1 MIREIKMSN
10 NIFGKI
16 GSLLLLLA
24 VCYFFSPQVAYGQDY
39 IYIKVKVTLMDKE
52 GENPSGDSPVGVII
66 KDEKLD
72 QKYEIDD
79 ESGRSGSISVYPN
92 SKLTIS
98 NLGYVSQ
105 TIKVGKEDNNK
116 TIEVKLLLHKYT
128 VTGAEVIRGRE
139 DYVSGPKRHPAKLKG
154 NWYTIPF
161 NMTLK
166 REHFHHDSRVVMQP
180 VLYNLTRDT
189 VIYMRPKVLDR
200 PEYNVTQDRLYG
212 FDIEENDPVGE
223 YVTVATE
230 KDSVINVTRLKQLP
244 DSVKGKGFKALF
256 RQIKNIPT
264 RLKWRKVD
272 LHSYSWVDSVYLE
285 NPNDECDCELRCL
298 TENYNKVLYDT
309 ATVVA
314 VGVIR
319 PLRWLEYDVG
329 IKEITDEKKIPKPV
343 SKPRADSAKVDLQF
357 PNDGAQFDLSNEGNK
372 RIVDELVEKL
382 KALLGNKDAKR
393 ISLTL
398 SCTSSPEGGYA
409 HNRDLSKARMLFA
422 ARVLTDRLGED
433 KFRVSFEQDAD
444 VATWTDVAALLKKDS
459 LFDKASAVEE
469 IAAKFKNRDDQW
481 KAMRSLPFYGDLLTN
496 KYLPQLRRVDYIISY
511 TELRNP
517 SLQETREEY
526 EKYGPGS
533 RINEYMYWQLYTNAE
548 NDTIRERIIREALKQ
563 YPDKEAKETRV
574 FAHDLQVVLLRHHR
588 SDTTLLAPFVGS
600 YAWDEI
606 NIAHAVALL
615 ENGAYQSAMDHMQRV
630 KETEKTKFLHSI
642 CAVLA
647 GETGEELNV
656 VARTSTR
663 NCVSVL
669 LHIDQNE
676 AAYKKVMEE
685 MPDSLALTH
694 YLRAVCINRL
704 GIAKIDDAIDKA
716 KKELAIAIEMDP
728 GLKAIAESDADVNK
742 LLFDEGDELYQRKQ
756 DQYRRLLEKDRNK
769 PRTQNYVEHEGGK
782 QWGPKWKGHHV
793 IVQPD

>member
-1 MIREIKMSN
+1 MSN

-16 GSLLLLLA
+16 GILLLLLA
-24 VCYFFSPQVAYGQDY
+24 VCYFFSPQVAYGQDNF
-39 IYIKVKVTLMDKE
+39 IFIKVKVTLMDKE
-52 GENPSGDSPVGVII
+52 GENPSGDSPVGVLI
-66 KDEKLD
+66 KDERLD
-72 QKYEIDD
+72 KSYEIDD
-79 ESGRSGSISVYPN
+79 ESGRSNSLAVCPN

-98 NLGYVSQ
+98 AIGYESQ
-105 TIKVGKEDNNK
+105 TIKTGKDNNK
-116 TIEVKLLLHKYT
+116 TIEVKLLMEKYT
-128 VTGAEVIRGRE
+128 LMEAKVKGDLNDI
-139 DYVSGPKRHPAKLKG
+139 YSGPARTVAKQEG
-154 NWYTIPF
+154 NWYKIPF
-161 NMTLK
+161 TLKLK
-166 REHFHHDSRVVMQP
+166 REHFHHDSRVVVQP
-180 VLYNLTRDT
+180 VLYNHTRDT

-212 FDIEENDPVGE
+212 FDIEENDPLGE

-230 KDSVINVTRLKQLP
+230 KDSVINVQRFKQLP

-256 RQIKNIPT
+256 RQIKNIPK
-264 RLKWRKVD
+264 RLKARKID
-272 LHSYSWVDSVYLE
+272 LHTYTWVDSIYKE
-285 NPNDECDCELRCL
+285 NPNDDCDCELRCL
-298 TENYNKVLYDT
+298 TEDYYKVLYDT
-309 ATVVA
+309 AAVVA
-314 VGVIR
+314 VGVVR

-329 IKEITDEKKIPKPV
+329 IKEITDENKIPKPV
-343 SKPRADSAKVDLQF
+343 QTPKADSAKVDLQF
-357 PNDGAQFDLSNEGNK
+357 PNNGARFDLSNEVNK
-372 RIVDELVEKL
+372 RIIDDLEEKL
-382 KALLGNKDAKR
+382 RALLSNKNATR
-393 ISLTL
+393 INITL

-409 HNRDLSKARMLFA
+409 HNYSLSQERMRFA
-422 ARVLTDRLGED
+422 TNVLYGRLGAD
-433 KFRVSFEQDAD
+433 RDRVSFDQGAS

-481 KAMRSLPFYGDLLTN
+481 RAMRSLPFYGDLLTN

-511 TELRNP
+511 TEFRNP
-517 SLQETREEY
+517 SLQETRADY
-526 EKYGPGS
+526 EKYGPGPN
-533 RINEYMYWQLYTNAE
+533 INEYMYWQLYTNAE

-563 YPDKEAKETRV
+563 YPDKESKETRV

-588 SDTTLLAPFVGS
+588 SDTTLLAPFAGT

-615 ENGAYQSAMDHMQRV
+615 ENGAYQAAMDHMRRV
-630 KETEKTKFLHSI
+630 KETEKTRFLHSI

-647 GETGEELNV
+647 GERGKVLDV
-656 VARTSTR
+656 VARTSQR
-663 NCVSVL
+663 NRVSVL

-676 AAYKKVMEE
+676 AAYKTAMQ

-728 GLKAIAESDADVNK
+728 ELKAIAEGDADVNK
-742 LLFDEGDELYQRKQ
+742 LLFDEKDELYQRKQ
-756 DQYRRLLEKDRNK
+756 DQYRRLLEKDRAK
-769 PRTQNYVEHEGGK
+769 PRSQNYVEHEGGK

>member
-1 MIREIKMSN
+1 MSN

-16 GSLLLLLA
+16 GTFLLLLA
-24 VCYFFSPQVAYGQDY
+24 VCYFFSPQVAYGQDNF
-39 IYIKVKVTLMDKE
+39 IFIKVKVTLMDKE

-66 KDEKLD
+66 KDERLD
-72 QKYEIDD
+72 KSYEIDD
-79 ESGRSGSISVYPN
+79 ESGRSNSLAVYPN

-98 NLGYVSQ
+98 AIGYESQ
-105 TIKVGKEDNNK
+105 TIKTGKDNNK
-116 TIEVKLLLHKYT
+116 TIEVKLLMERYT
-128 VTGAEVIRGRE
+128 LMEAKVKGDLNDIF
-139 DYVSGPKRHPAKLKG
+139 SGPARTVAKQEG
-154 NWYTIPF
+154 NWYKIPF
-161 NMTLK
+161 TLKLK
-166 REHFHHDSRVVMQP
+166 REHFHHDSRVVVQP
-180 VLYNLTRDT
+180 VLYNHTRDT

-212 FDIEENDPVGE
+212 FDIEENDPLGE

-230 KDSVINVTRLKQLP
+230 KDSVINVQRFKQLP

-256 RQIKNIPT
+256 RQIKNIPK
-264 RLKWRKVD
+264 RLKARKID
-272 LHSYSWVDSVYLE
+272 LHTYTWVDSIYKE
-285 NPNDECDCELRCL
+285 NPNDDCDCELRCL
-298 TENYNKVLYDT
+298 TEDYYKVLYDT
-309 ATVVA
+309 AAVVA
-314 VGVIR
+314 VGVVR

-329 IKEITDEKKIPKPV
+329 IKEITDENKIPKPV
-343 SKPRADSAKVDLQF
+343 QTPKADSAKVDLQF
-357 PNDGAQFDLSNEGNK
+357 PNNGARFDLSNEVNK
-372 RIVDELVEKL
+372 RIIDDLEEKL
-382 KALLGNKDAKR
+382 RALLGNKNATR
-393 ISLTL
+393 INIIL
-398 SCTSSPEGGYA
+398 SCTSSPEGGFA
-409 HNRDLSKARMLFA
+409 HNYSLSQERMRFA
-422 ARVLTDRLGED
+422 TNVLYGRLGAD
-433 KFRVSFEQDAD
+433 RDRVSFDQGAS

-481 KAMRSLPFYGDLLTN
+481 RAMRSLPFYGDLLTN

-511 TELRNP
+511 TEFRNP
-517 SLQETREEY
+517 SLQETRADY
-526 EKYGPGS
+526 EKYGPGPN
-533 RINEYMYWQLYTNAE
+533 INEYMYWQLYTNAE

-588 SDTTLLAPFVGS
+588 SDTTLLAPFAGT

-615 ENGAYQSAMDHMQRV
+615 ENGAYQAAMDHMRRV
-630 KETEKTKFLHSI
+630 KETEKTRFLHSI

-647 GETGEELNV
+647 GERGKVLDV
-656 VARTSTR
+656 VARTSQR
-663 NCVSVL
+663 NRVSVL

-676 AAYKKVMEE
+676 AAYKTAMQ

-728 GLKAIAESDADVNK
+728 ELKAIAEGDADVNK
-742 LLFDEGDELYQRKQ
+742 LLFDEKDELYQRKQ
-756 DQYRRLLEKDRNK
+756 DQYRRLLEKDRAK
-769 PRTQNYVEHEGGK
+769 PRSQNYVEHEGGK

>member
-1 MIREIKMSN
+1 MIRKIKMSN

-16 GSLLLLLA
+16 GILLLLLA
-24 VCYFFSPQVAYGQDY
+24 VCYFFSPQVAYGQDNF
-39 IYIKVKVTLMDKE
+39 IFIKVKVTLMDKE

-66 KDEKLD
+66 KDERLD
-72 QKYEIDD
+72 KSYEIDD
-79 ESGRSGSISVYPN
+79 ESGRSNSLAVYPN

-98 NLGYVSQ
+98 AIGYESQ
-105 TIKVGKEDNNK
+105 TIKTGKDNNK
-116 TIEVKLLLHKYT
+116 TIEVKLLMERYT
-128 VTGAEVIRGRE
+128 LMEAKVKGDLNDIF
-139 DYVSGPKRHPAKLKG
+139 SGPARTVAKQEG
-154 NWYTIPF
+154 NWYKIPF
-161 NMTLK
+161 TLKLK
-166 REHFHHDSRVVMQP
+166 REHFHHDSRVVVQP
-180 VLYNLTRDT
+180 VLYNHTRDT

-212 FDIEENDPVGE
+212 FDIEENDPLGE

-230 KDSVINVTRLKQLP
+230 KDSVINVQRFKQLP

-256 RQIKNIPT
+256 RQIKNIPK
-264 RLKWRKVD
+264 RLKARKID
-272 LHSYSWVDSVYLE
+272 LHTYTWVDSIYKE
-285 NPNDECDCELRCL
+285 NPNDDCDCELRCL
-298 TENYNKVLYDT
+298 TEDYYKVLYDT
-309 ATVVA
+309 AAVVA
-314 VGVIR
+314 VGVVR

-329 IKEITDEKKIPKPV
+329 IKEITDENKIPKPV
-343 SKPRADSAKVDLQF
+343 QTPKADSAKVDLQF
-357 PNDGAQFDLSNEGNK
+357 PNNGARFDLSNEVNK
-372 RIVDELVEKL
+372 RIIDDLEEKL
-382 KALLGNKDAKR
+382 RALLGNKNATR
-393 ISLTL
+393 INITL

-409 HNRDLSKARMLFA
+409 HNYSLSQERMRFA
-422 ARVLTDRLGED
+422 TNVLYGRLGAD
-433 KFRVSFEQDAD
+433 RDRVSFDQGAS

-481 KAMRSLPFYGDLLTN
+481 RAMRSLPFYGDLLTN

-511 TELRNP
+511 TEFRNP
-517 SLQETREEY
+517 SLQETRADY
-526 EKYGPGS
+526 EKYGPGPN
-533 RINEYMYWQLYTNAE
+533 INEYMYWQLYTNAE

-563 YPDKEAKETRV
+563 YPDKESKETRV

-588 SDTTLLAPFVGS
+588 SDTTLLAPFAGT

-615 ENGAYQSAMDHMQRV
+615 ENGAYQAAMDHMRRV
-630 KETEKTKFLHSI
+630 KETEKTRFLHSI

-647 GETGEELNV
+647 GERGKVLDV
-656 VARTSTR
+656 VARTSQR
-663 NCVSVL
+663 NRVSVL

-676 AAYKKVMEE
+676 AAYKTAMQ

-728 GLKAIAESDADVNK
+728 ELKAIAEGDADVNK
-742 LLFDEGDELYQRKQ
+742 LLFDEKDELYQRKQ
-756 DQYRRLLEKDRNK
+756 DQYRRLLEKDRAK
-769 PRTQNYVEHEGGK
+769 PRSQNYVEHEGGK

>member
-1 MIREIKMSN
+1 MSN

-16 GSLLLLLA
+16 GTFLLLLA
-24 VCYFFSPQVAYGQDY
+24 VCYFFSPQVAYGQDNF
-39 IYIKVKVTLMDKE
+39 IFIKVKVTLMDKE

-66 KDEKLD
+66 KDERLD
-72 QKYEIDD
+72 KSYEIDD
-79 ESGRSGSISVYPN
+79 ESGRSNSLAVYPN

-98 NLGYVSQ
+98 AIGYESQ
-105 TIKVGKEDNNK
+105 TIKTGKDNNK
-116 TIEVKLLLHKYT
+116 TIEVKLLMEKYT
-128 VTGAEVIRGRE
+128 LMEAKVKGDLNDIF
-139 DYVSGPKRHPAKLKG
+139 SGPARTVAKQEG
-154 NWYTIPF
+154 NWYKIPF
-161 NMTLK
+161 TLKLK
-166 REHFHHDSRVVMQP
+166 REHFHHDSRVVVQP
-180 VLYNLTRDT
+180 VLYNHTRDT

-212 FDIEENDPVGE
+212 FDIEENDPLGE

-230 KDSVINVTRLKQLP
+230 KDSVINVQRFKQLP

-256 RQIKNIPT
+256 RQIKNIPK
-264 RLKWRKVD
+264 RLKARKID
-272 LHSYSWVDSVYLE
+272 LHTYTWVDSIYKE
-285 NPNDECDCELRCL
+285 NPNDDCDCELRCL
-298 TENYNKVLYDT
+298 TEDYYKVLYDT
-309 ATVVA
+309 AAVVA
-314 VGVIR
+314 VGVVR

-329 IKEITDEKKIPKPV
+329 IKEITDENKIPKPV
-343 SKPRADSAKVDLQF
+343 QTPKADSAKVDLQF
-357 PNDGAQFDLSNEGNK
+357 PNNGARFDLSNEVNK
-372 RIVDELVEKL
+372 RIIDELEEKL
-382 KALLGNKDAKR
+382 RALLGNKNATR
-393 ISLTL
+393 INITL
-398 SCTSSPEGGYA
+398 SCTSSPEGGFA
-409 HNRDLSKARMLFA
+409 HNYSLSQERMRFA
-422 ARVLTDRLGED
+422 TNVLYGRLGAD
-433 KFRVSFEQDAD
+433 RDRVSFDQGAS

-481 KAMRSLPFYGDLLTN
+481 RAMRSLPFYGDLLTN

-511 TELRNP
+511 TEFRNP
-517 SLQETREEY
+517 SLQETRADY
-526 EKYGPGS
+526 EKYGPGPN
-533 RINEYMYWQLYTNAE
+533 INEYMYWQLYTNAE

-588 SDTTLLAPFVGS
+588 SDTTLLAPFAGT

-615 ENGAYQSAMDHMQRV
+615 ENGAYQAAMDHMRRV
-630 KETEKTKFLHSI
+630 KETEKTRFLHSI

-647 GETGEELNV
+647 GERGKVLDV
-656 VARTSTR
+656 VARTSQR
-663 NCVSVL
+663 NRVSVL

-676 AAYKKVMEE
+676 AAYKTAMQ

-728 GLKAIAESDADVNK
+728 ELKAIAEGDADVNK
-742 LLFDEGDELYQRKQ
+742 LLFDEKDELYQRKQ

-769 PRTQNYVEHEGGK
+769 PRSQNYVEHEGGK

>member
-1 MIREIKMSN
+1 MSN

-16 GSLLLLLA
+16 GTFLLLLA
-24 VCYFFSPQVAYGQDY
+24 VCYFFSPQVAYGQDNF
-39 IYIKVKVTLMDKE
+39 IFIKVKVTLMDKE

-66 KDEKLD
+66 KDERLD
-72 QKYEIDD
+72 KSYEIDD
-79 ESGRSGSISVYPN
+79 ESGRSNSLAVYPN

-98 NLGYVSQ
+98 AIGYESQ
-105 TIKVGKEDNNK
+105 TIKTGKDNNK
-116 TIEVKLLLHKYT
+116 TIEVKLLMEKYT
-128 VTGAEVIRGRE
+128 LMEAKVKGDLNDIF
-139 DYVSGPKRHPAKLKG
+139 SGPARTVAKQEG
-154 NWYTIPF
+154 NWYKIPF
-161 NMTLK
+161 TLKLK
-166 REHFHHDSRVVMQP
+166 REHFHHDSRVVVQP
-180 VLYNLTRDT
+180 VLYNHTRDT

-212 FDIEENDPVGE
+212 FDIEENDPLGE

-230 KDSVINVTRLKQLP
+230 KDSVINVQRFKQLP

-256 RQIKNIPT
+256 RQIKNIPK
-264 RLKWRKVD
+264 RLKARKID
-272 LHSYSWVDSVYLE
+272 LHTYTWVDSIYKE
-285 NPNDECDCELRCL
+285 NPNDDCDCELRCL
-298 TENYNKVLYDT
+298 TEDYYKVLYDT
-309 ATVVA
+309 AAVVA
-314 VGVIR
+314 VGVVR

-329 IKEITDEKKIPKPV
+329 IKEITDENKIPKPV
-343 SKPRADSAKVDLQF
+343 QTPKADSAKVDLQF
-357 PNDGAQFDLSNEGNK
+357 PNNGARFDLSNEVNK
-372 RIVDELVEKL
+372 RIIDDLEEKL
-382 KALLGNKDAKR
+382 RALLGNKNATR
-393 ISLTL
+393 INITL
-398 SCTSSPEGGYA
+398 SCTSSPEGGFA
-409 HNRDLSKARMLFA
+409 HNYSLSQERMRFA
-422 ARVLTDRLGED
+422 TNVLYGRLGAD
-433 KFRVSFEQDAD
+433 RDRVSFDQGAS

-481 KAMRSLPFYGDLLTN
+481 RAMRSLPFYGDLLTN

-511 TELRNP
+511 TEFRNP
-517 SLQETREEY
+517 SLQETRADY
-526 EKYGPGS
+526 EKYGPGPN
-533 RINEYMYWQLYTNAE
+533 INEYMYWQLYTNAE

-588 SDTTLLAPFVGS
+588 SDTTLLAPFAGT

-615 ENGAYQSAMDHMQRV
+615 ENGAYQAAMDHMRRV
-630 KETEKTKFLHSI
+630 KETEKTRFLHSI

-647 GETGEELNV
+647 GERGKVLDV
-656 VARTSTR
+656 VARTSQR
-663 NCVSVL
+663 NRVSVL

-676 AAYKKVMEE
+676 AAYKTAMQ

-728 GLKAIAESDADVNK
+728 ELTAIAEGDTDVNQ
-742 LLFDEGDELYQRKQ
+742 LLFDEKDELYQRKQ
-756 DQYRRLLEKDRNK
+756 DQYRRLLEKDRAK
-769 PRTQNYVEHEGGK
+769 PRSQNYVEHEGGK

>member
-1 MIREIKMSN
+1 MSN

-16 GSLLLLLA
+16 GTLLLLLA
-24 VCYFFSPQVAYGQDY
+24 VCYFFSPQVAYGQDNF
-39 IYIKVKVTLMDKE
+39 IFIKVKVTLMDKE

-66 KDEKLD
+66 KDERLD
-72 QKYEIDD
+72 KSYEIDD
-79 ESGRSGSISVYPN
+79 ESGRSNSIAVYPN

-98 NLGYVSQ
+98 AIGYESQ
-105 TIKVGKEDNNK
+105 TIKTGKDNNK
-116 TIEVKLLLHKYT
+116 TIEVKLLMEKYT
-128 VTGAEVIRGRE
+128 LMEAKVKGDLNDIF
-139 DYVSGPKRHPAKLKG
+139 SGPARTVAKQEG
-154 NWYTIPF
+154 NWYKIPF
-161 NMTLK
+161 TLKLK
-166 REHFHHDSRVVMQP
+166 REHFHHDSRVVVQP
-180 VLYNLTRDT
+180 VLYNHTRDT

-212 FDIEENDPVGE
+212 FDIEENDPLGE

-230 KDSVINVTRLKQLP
+230 KDSVINVQRFKQLP

-256 RQIKNIPT
+256 RQIKNIPK
-264 RLKWRKVD
+264 RLKARKID
-272 LHSYSWVDSVYLE
+272 LHTYTWVDSIYKE
-285 NPNDECDCELRCL
+285 NPNDDCDCELRCL
-298 TENYNKVLYDT
+298 TEDYYKVLYDT
-309 ATVVA
+309 AAVVA
-314 VGVIR
+314 VGVVR

-329 IKEITDEKKIPKPV
+329 IKEITDENKIPKPV
-343 SKPRADSAKVDLQF
+343 QTPKADSAKVDLQF
-357 PNDGAQFDLSNEGNK
+357 PNNGAQFDLSNEVNK
-372 RIVDELVEKL
+372 RIIDDLEEKL
-382 KALLGNKDAKR
+382 RALLGNKNATR
-393 ISLTL
+393 INITL

-409 HNRDLSKARMLFA
+409 HNYSLSQERMRFA
-422 ARVLTDRLGED
+422 TNVLYGRLGAD
-433 KFRVSFEQDAD
+433 RDRVSFDQGAS

-481 KAMRSLPFYGDLLTN
+481 RAMRSLPFYGDLLTN

-511 TELRNP
+511 TEFRNP
-517 SLQETREEY
+517 SLQETRADY
-526 EKYGPGS
+526 EKYGPGPN
-533 RINEYMYWQLYTNAE
+533 INEYMYWQLYTNAE

-588 SDTTLLAPFVGS
+588 SDTTLLAPFAGT

-615 ENGAYQSAMDHMQRV
+615 ENGAYQAAMDHMRRV
-630 KETEKTKFLHSI
+630 KETEKTRFLHSI

-647 GETGEELNV
+647 GERGKVLDV
-656 VARTSTR
+656 VARTSQR
-663 NCVSVL
+663 NRVSVL

-676 AAYKKVMEE
+676 AAYKTAMQ

-728 GLKAIAESDADVNK
+728 ELKAIAEGDADVNK
-742 LLFDEGDELYQRKQ
+742 LLFDEKDELYQRKQ
-756 DQYRRLLEKDRNK
+756 DQYRRLLEKDRAK
-769 PRTQNYVEHEGGK
+769 PRSQNYVEHEGGK

>member
-1 MIREIKMSN
+1 MSN

-16 GSLLLLLA
+16 GILLLLLA
-24 VCYFFSPQVAYGQDY
+24 VCYFFSPQVAYGQDNF
-39 IYIKVKVTLMDKE
+39 IFIKVKVTLMDKE

-66 KDEKLD
+66 KDERLD
-72 QKYEIDD
+72 KSYEIDD
-79 ESGRSGSISVYPN
+79 ESGRSNSLAVYPN

-98 NLGYVSQ
+98 AIGYESQ
-105 TIKVGKEDNNK
+105 TIKTGKDNNK
-116 TIEVKLLLHKYT
+116 TIEVKLLMERYT
-128 VTGAEVIRGRE
+128 LMEAKVKGDLNDIF
-139 DYVSGPKRHPAKLKG
+139 SGPARTVAKQEG
-154 NWYTIPF
+154 NWYKIPF
-161 NMTLK
+161 TLKLK
-166 REHFHHDSRVVMQP
+166 REHFHHDSRVVVQP
-180 VLYNLTRDT
+180 VLYNHTRDT

-212 FDIEENDPVGE
+212 FDIEENDPLGE

-230 KDSVINVTRLKQLP
+230 KDSVINVQRFKQLP

-256 RQIKNIPT
+256 RQIKNIPK
-264 RLKWRKVD
+264 RLKARKID
-272 LHSYSWVDSVYLE
+272 LHTYTWVDSIYKE
-285 NPNDECDCELRCL
+285 NPNDDCDCELRCL
-298 TENYNKVLYDT
+298 TEDYYKVLYDT
-309 ATVVA
+309 AAVVA
-314 VGVIR
+314 VGVVR

-329 IKEITDEKKIPKPV
+329 IKEITDENKIPKPV
-343 SKPRADSAKVDLQF
+343 QTPKADSAKVDLQF
-357 PNDGAQFDLSNEGNK
+357 PNNGARFDLSNEVNK
-372 RIVDELVEKL
+372 RIIDDLEEKL
-382 KALLGNKDAKR
+382 RALLSNKNATR
-393 ISLTL
+393 INITL
-398 SCTSSPEGGYA
+398 SCTSSPEGGFA
-409 HNRDLSKARMLFA
+409 HNYSLSQERMRFA
-422 ARVLTDRLGED
+422 TNVLYGRLGAD
-433 KFRVSFEQDAD
+433 RDRVSFDQGAS

-481 KAMRSLPFYGDLLTN
+481 RAMRSLPFYGDLLTN

-511 TELRNP
+511 TEFRNP
-517 SLQETREEY
+517 SLQETRADY
-526 EKYGPGS
+526 EKYGPGPN
-533 RINEYMYWQLYTNAE
+533 INEYMYWQLYTNAE

-588 SDTTLLAPFVGS
+588 SDTTLLAPFAGT

-615 ENGAYQSAMDHMQRV
+615 ENGAYQAAMDHMRRV
-630 KETEKTKFLHSI
+630 KETEKTRFLHSI

-647 GETGEELNV
+647 GERGKVLDV
-656 VARTSTR
+656 VARTSQR
-663 NCVSVL
+663 NRVSVL

-676 AAYKKVMEE
+676 AAYKTAMQ

-728 GLKAIAESDADVNK
+728 ELKAIAEGDADVNK
-742 LLFDEGDELYQRKQ
+742 LLFDEKDELYQRKQ
-756 DQYRRLLEKDRNK
+756 DQYRRLLEKDRAK
-769 PRTQNYVEHEGGK
+769 PRSQNYVEHEGGK

>member
-1 MIREIKMSN
+1 MSN

-16 GSLLLLLA
+16 GTFLLLLA
-24 VCYFFSPQVAYGQDY
+24 VCYFFSPQVAYGQDNF
-39 IYIKVKVTLMDKE
+39 IFIKVKVTLMDKE

-66 KDEKLD
+66 KDERLD
-72 QKYEIDD
+72 KSYEIDD
-79 ESGRSGSISVYPN
+79 ESGRSNSLAVYPN

-98 NLGYVSQ
+98 AIGYESQ
-105 TIKVGKEDNNK
+105 TIKTGKDNNK
-116 TIEVKLLLHKYT
+116 TIEVKLLMERYT
-128 VTGAEVIRGRE
+128 LMEAKVKGDLNDIF
-139 DYVSGPKRHPAKLKG
+139 SGPARTVAKQEG
-154 NWYTIPF
+154 NWYKIPF
-161 NMTLK
+161 TLKLK
-166 REHFHHDSRVVMQP
+166 REHFHHDSRVVVQP
-180 VLYNLTRDT
+180 VLYNHTRDT

-212 FDIEENDPVGE
+212 FDIEENDPLGE

-230 KDSVINVTRLKQLP
+230 KDSVINVQRFKQLP

-256 RQIKNIPT
+256 RQIKNIPK
-264 RLKWRKVD
+264 RLKARKID
-272 LHSYSWVDSVYLE
+272 LHTYTWVDSIYKE
-285 NPNDECDCELRCL
+285 NPNDDCDCELRCL
-298 TENYNKVLYDT
+298 TEDYYKVLYDT
-309 ATVVA
+309 AAVVA
-314 VGVIR
+314 VGVVR

-329 IKEITDEKKIPKPV
+329 IKEITDENKIPKPV
-343 SKPRADSAKVDLQF
+343 QTPKADSAKVDLQF
-357 PNDGAQFDLSNEGNK
+357 PNNGARFDLSNEVNK
-372 RIVDELVEKL
+372 RIIDDLEEKL
-382 KALLGNKDAKR
+382 RALLSNKNATR
-393 ISLTL
+393 INITL
-398 SCTSSPEGGYA
+398 SCTSSPEGGFA
-409 HNRDLSKARMLFA
+409 HNYSLSQERMRFA
-422 ARVLTDRLGED
+422 TNVLYGRLGAD
-433 KFRVSFEQDAD
+433 RDRVSFDQGAS

-481 KAMRSLPFYGDLLTN
+481 RAMRSLPFYGDLLTN

-511 TELRNP
+511 TEFRNP
-517 SLQETREEY
+517 SLQETRADY
-526 EKYGPGS
+526 EKYGPGPN
-533 RINEYMYWQLYTNAE
+533 INEYMYWQLYTNAE

-588 SDTTLLAPFVGS
+588 SDTTLLAPFAGT

-615 ENGAYQSAMDHMQRV
+615 ENGAYQAAMDHMRRV
-630 KETEKTKFLHSI
+630 KETEKTRFLHSI

-647 GETGEELNV
+647 GERGKVLDV
-656 VARTSTR
+656 VARTSQR
-663 NCVSVL
+663 NRVSVL

-676 AAYKKVMEE
+676 AAYKTAMQ

-728 GLKAIAESDADVNK
+728 ELKAIAEGDADVNK
-742 LLFDEGDELYQRKQ
+742 LLFDEKDELYQRKQ
-756 DQYRRLLEKDRNK
+756 DQYRRLLEKDRAK
-769 PRTQNYVEHEGGK
+769 PRSQNYVEHEGDK

>member
-1 MIREIKMSN
+1 MSN

-16 GSLLLLLA
+16 GTLLLLLT
-24 VCYFFSPQVAYGQDY
+24 VCYFFSPQVAYGQDNF
-39 IYIKVKVTLMDKE
+39 IFIKVKVTLMDKE

-66 KDEKLD
+66 KDERLD
-72 QKYEIDD
+72 KSYEIDD
-79 ESGRSGSISVYPN
+79 ESGRSNSLAVYPN

-98 NLGYVSQ
+98 AIGYESQ
-105 TIKVGKEDNNK
+105 TIKTGKDNNK
-116 TIEVKLLLHKYT
+116 TIEVKLLMERYT
-128 VTGAEVIRGRE
+128 LMEAKVKGDLNDIF
-139 DYVSGPKRHPAKLKG
+139 SGPARTVAKQEG
-154 NWYTIPF
+154 NWYKIPF
-161 NMTLK
+161 TLKLK
-166 REHFHHDSRVVMQP
+166 REHFHHDSRVVVQP
-180 VLYNLTRDT
+180 VLYNHTRDT

-212 FDIEENDPVGE
+212 FDIEENDPLGE

-230 KDSVINVTRLKQLP
+230 KDSVINVQRFKQLP

-256 RQIKNIPT
+256 RQIKNIPK
-264 RLKWRKVD
+264 RLKARKID
-272 LHSYSWVDSVYLE
+272 LHTYTWVDSIYKE
-285 NPNDECDCELRCL
+285 NPNDDCDCELRCL
-298 TENYNKVLYDT
+298 TEDYYKVLYDT
-309 ATVVA
+309 AAVVA
-314 VGVIR
+314 VGVVR

-329 IKEITDEKKIPKPV
+329 IKEITDENKIPKPV
-343 SKPRADSAKVDLQF
+343 QTPKADSAKVDLQF
-357 PNDGAQFDLSNEGNK
+357 PNNGARFDLSNEVNK
-372 RIVDELVEKL
+372 RIIDDLEEKL
-382 KALLGNKDAKR
+382 RALLSNKNATR
-393 ISLTL
+393 INITL
-398 SCTSSPEGGYA
+398 SCTSSPEGGFA
-409 HNRDLSKARMLFA
+409 HNYSLSQERMRFA
-422 ARVLTDRLGED
+422 TNVLYGRLGAD
-433 KFRVSFEQDAD
+433 RDRVSFDQGAS

-481 KAMRSLPFYGDLLTN
+481 RAMRSLPFYGDLLTN

-511 TELRNP
+511 TEFRNP
-517 SLQETREEY
+517 SLQETRADY
-526 EKYGPGS
+526 EKYGPGPN
-533 RINEYMYWQLYTNAE
+533 INEYMYWQLYTNAE

-563 YPDKEAKETRV
+563 YPDKESKETRV

-588 SDTTLLAPFVGS
+588 SDTTLLAPFAGT

-615 ENGAYQSAMDHMQRV
+615 ENGAYQAAMDHMRRV
-630 KETEKTKFLHSI
+630 KETEKTRFLHSI

-647 GETGEELNV
+647 GERGKVLDV
-656 VARTSTR
+656 VARTSQR
-663 NCVSVL
+663 NRVSVL

-676 AAYKKVMEE
+676 AAYKTAMQ

-728 GLKAIAESDADVNK
+728 ELKAIAEGDADVNK
-742 LLFDEGDELYQRKQ
+742 LLFDEKDELYQRKQ
-756 DQYRRLLEKDRNK
+756 DQYRRLLEKDRAK
-769 PRTQNYVEHEGGK
+769 PRSQNYVEHEGGK

>member
-1 MIREIKMSN
+1 MIRKIKMSN

-16 GSLLLLLA
+16 GTFLLLLA
-24 VCYFFSPQVAYGQDY
+24 VCYFFSPQVAYGQDNF
-39 IYIKVKVTLMDKE
+39 IFIKVKVTLMDKE

-66 KDEKLD
+66 KDERLD
-72 QKYEIDD
+72 KSYEIDD
-79 ESGRSGSISVYPN
+79 ESGRSNSLAVYPN

-98 NLGYVSQ
+98 AIGYESQ
-105 TIKVGKEDNNK
+105 TIKTGKDNNK
-116 TIEVKLLLHKYT
+116 TIEVKLLMERYT
-128 VTGAEVIRGRE
+128 LMEAKVKGDLNDIF
-139 DYVSGPKRHPAKLKG
+139 SGPARTVAKQEG
-154 NWYTIPF
+154 NWYKIPF
-161 NMTLK
+161 TLKLK
-166 REHFHHDSRVVMQP
+166 REHFHHDSRVVVQP
-180 VLYNLTRDT
+180 VLYNHTRDT

-212 FDIEENDPVGE
+212 FDIEENDPLGE

-230 KDSVINVTRLKQLP
+230 KDSVINVQRFKQLP

-256 RQIKNIPT
+256 RQIKNIPK
-264 RLKWRKVD
+264 RLKARKID
-272 LHSYSWVDSVYLE
+272 LHTYTWVDSIYKE
-285 NPNDECDCELRCL
+285 NPNDDCDCELRCL
-298 TENYNKVLYDT
+298 TEDYYKVLYDT
-309 ATVVA
+309 AAVVA
-314 VGVIR
+314 VGVVR

-329 IKEITDEKKIPKPV
+329 IKEITDENKIPKPV
-343 SKPRADSAKVDLQF
+343 QTPKADSAKVDLQF
-357 PNDGAQFDLSNEGNK
+357 PNNGARFDLSNEVNK
-372 RIVDELVEKL
+372 RIIDDLEEKL
-382 KALLGNKDAKR
+382 RALLGNKNATR
-393 ISLTL
+393 INITL
-398 SCTSSPEGGYA
+398 SCTSSPEGGFA
-409 HNRDLSKARMLFA
+409 HNYSLSQERMRFA
-422 ARVLTDRLGED
+422 TNVLYGRLGAD
-433 KFRVSFEQDAD
+433 RDRVSFDQGAS

-481 KAMRSLPFYGDLLTN
+481 RAMRSLPFYGDLLTN

-511 TELRNP
+511 TEFRNP
-517 SLQETREEY
+517 SLQETRADY
-526 EKYGPGS
+526 EKYGPGPN
-533 RINEYMYWQLYTNAE
+533 INEYMYWQLYTNAE

-588 SDTTLLAPFVGS
+588 SDTTLLAPFAGT

-615 ENGAYQSAMDHMQRV
+615 ENGAYQAAMDHMRRV
-630 KETEKTKFLHSI
+630 KETEKTRFLHSI

-647 GETGEELNV
+647 GERGKVLDV
-656 VARTSTR
+656 VARTSQR
-663 NCVSVL
+663 NRVSVL

-676 AAYKKVMEE
+676 AAYKTAMQ

-728 GLKAIAESDADVNK
+728 ELKAIAEGDADVNK
-742 LLFDEGDELYQRKQ
+742 LLFDEKDELYQRKQ
-756 DQYRRLLEKDRNK
+756 DQYRRLLEKDRAK
-769 PRTQNYVEHEGGK
+769 PRSQNYVEHEGGK

>member
-1 MIREIKMSN
+1 MSN

-16 GSLLLLLA
+16 GTFLLLLA
-24 VCYFFSPQVAYGQDY
+24 VCYFFSPQVAYGQDNF
-39 IYIKVKVTLMDKE
+39 IFIKVKVTLMDKE

-66 KDEKLD
+66 KDERLD
-72 QKYEIDD
+72 KSYEIDD
-79 ESGRSGSISVYPN
+79 ESGRSNSLAVYPN

-98 NLGYVSQ
+98 AIGYESQ
-105 TIKVGKEDNNK
+105 TIKTGKDNNK
-116 TIEVKLLLHKYT
+116 TIEVKLLMEKYT
-128 VTGAEVIRGRE
+128 LMEAKVKGDLNDIF
-139 DYVSGPKRHPAKLKG
+139 SGPARTVAKQEG
-154 NWYTIPF
+154 NWYKIPF
-161 NMTLK
+161 TLKLK
-166 REHFHHDSRVVMQP
+166 REHFHHDSRVVVQP
-180 VLYNLTRDT
+180 VLYNHTRDT

-212 FDIEENDPVGE
+212 FDIEENDPLGE

-230 KDSVINVTRLKQLP
+230 KDSVINVQRFKQLP

-256 RQIKNIPT
+256 RQIKNIPK
-264 RLKWRKVD
+264 RLKARKID
-272 LHSYSWVDSVYLE
+272 LHTYTWVDSIYKE
-285 NPNDECDCELRCL
+285 NPNDDCDCELRCL
-298 TENYNKVLYDT
+298 TEDYYKVLYDT
-309 ATVVA
+309 AAVVA
-314 VGVIR
+314 VGVVR

-329 IKEITDEKKIPKPV
+329 IKEITDENKIPKPV
-343 SKPRADSAKVDLQF
+343 QTPKADSAKVDLQF
-357 PNDGAQFDLSNEGNK
+357 PNNGARFDLSNEVNK
-372 RIVDELVEKL
+372 RIIDDLEEKL
-382 KALLGNKDAKR
+382 RALLGNKNATR
-393 ISLTL
+393 INITL
-398 SCTSSPEGGYA
+398 SCTSSPEGGFA
-409 HNRDLSKARMLFA
+409 HNYSLSQERMRFA
-422 ARVLTDRLGED
+422 TNVLYGRLGAD
-433 KFRVSFEQDAD
+433 RDRVSFDQGAS

-481 KAMRSLPFYGDLLTN
+481 RAMRSLPFYGDLLTN

-511 TELRNP
+511 TEFRNP
-517 SLQETREEY
+517 SLQETRADY
-526 EKYGPGS
+526 EKYGPGPN
-533 RINEYMYWQLYTNAE
+533 INEYMYWQLYTNAE

-563 YPDKEAKETRV
+563 YPDKESKETRV

-588 SDTTLLAPFVGS
+588 SDTTLLAPFAGT

-615 ENGAYQSAMDHMQRV
+615 ENGAYQAAMDHMRRV
-630 KETEKTKFLHSI
+630 KETEKTRFLHSI

-647 GETGEELNV
+647 GERGKVLDV
-656 VARTSTR
+656 VARTSQR
-663 NCVSVL
+663 NRVSVL

-676 AAYKKVMEE
+676 AAYKTVMQ

-728 GLKAIAESDADVNK
+728 ELKAIAEGDADVNK
-742 LLFDEGDELYQRKQ
+742 LLFDEKDELYQRKQ
-756 DQYRRLLEKDRNK
+756 DQYRRLLEKDRAK
-769 PRTQNYVEHEGGK
+769 PRSQNYVEHEGGK

>member
-1 MIREIKMSN
+1 MSN

-16 GSLLLLLA
+16 GTLLLLLT
-24 VCYFFSPQVAYGQDY
+24 VCYFFSPQVAYGQDNF
-39 IYIKVKVTLMDKE
+39 IFIKVKVTLMDKE

-66 KDEKLD
+66 KDERLD
-72 QKYEIDD
+72 KSYEIDD
-79 ESGRSGSISVYPN
+79 ESGRSNSLAVYPN

-98 NLGYVSQ
+98 AIGYESQ
-105 TIKVGKEDNNK
+105 TIKTGKDNNK
-116 TIEVKLLLHKYT
+116 TIEVKLLMERYT
-128 VTGAEVIRGRE
+128 LMEAKVKGDLNDIF
-139 DYVSGPKRHPAKLKG
+139 SGPARTVAKQEG
-154 NWYTIPF
+154 NWYKIPF
-161 NMTLK
+161 TLKLK
-166 REHFHHDSRVVMQP
+166 REHFHHDSRVVVQP
-180 VLYNLTRDT
+180 VLYNHTRDT

-212 FDIEENDPVGE
+212 FDIEENDPLGE

-230 KDSVINVTRLKQLP
+230 KDSVINVQRFKQLP

-256 RQIKNIPT
+256 RQIKNIPK
-264 RLKWRKVD
+264 RLKARKID
-272 LHSYSWVDSVYLE
+272 LHTYTWVDSIYKE
-285 NPNDECDCELRCL
+285 NPNDDCDCELRCL
-298 TENYNKVLYDT
+298 TEDYYKVLYDT
-309 ATVVA
+309 AAVVA
-314 VGVIR
+314 VGVVR

-329 IKEITDEKKIPKPV
+329 IKEITDENKIPKPV
-343 SKPRADSAKVDLQF
+343 QTPKADSAKVDLQF
-357 PNDGAQFDLSNEGNK
+357 PNNGARFDLSNEVNK
-372 RIVDELVEKL
+372 RIIDDLEEKL
-382 KALLGNKDAKR
+382 RALLSNKNATR
-393 ISLTL
+393 INITL

-409 HNRDLSKARMLFA
+409 HNYSLSQERMRFA
-422 ARVLTDRLGED
+422 TNVLYGRLGAD
-433 KFRVSFEQDAD
+433 RDRVSFDQGAS

-481 KAMRSLPFYGDLLTN
+481 RAMRSLPFYGDLLTN

-511 TELRNP
+511 TEFRNP
-517 SLQETREEY
+517 SLQETRADY
-526 EKYGPGS
+526 EKYGPGPN
-533 RINEYMYWQLYTNAE
+533 INEYMYWQLYTNAE

-588 SDTTLLAPFVGS
+588 SDTTLLAPFAGT

-615 ENGAYQSAMDHMQRV
+615 ENGAYQAAMDHMRRV
-630 KETEKTKFLHSI
+630 KETEKTRFLHSI

-647 GETGEELNV
+647 GERGKVLDV
-656 VARTSTR
+656 VARTSQR
-663 NCVSVL
+663 NRVSVL

-676 AAYKKVMEE
+676 AAYKTAMQ

-728 GLKAIAESDADVNK
+728 ELKAIAEGDADVNK
-742 LLFDEGDELYQRKQ
+742 LLFDEKDELYQRKQ
-756 DQYRRLLEKDRNK
+756 DQYRRLLEKDRAK
-769 PRTQNYVEHEGGK
+769 PRSQNYVEHEGGK

>member
-1 MIREIKMSN
+1 MSN

-16 GSLLLLLA
+16 GTLLLLLT
-24 VCYFFSPQVAYGQDY
+24 VCYFFSPQVAYGQDNF
-39 IYIKVKVTLMDKE
+39 IFIKVKVTLMDKE

-66 KDEKLD
+66 KDERLD
-72 QKYEIDD
+72 KSYEIDD
-79 ESGRSGSISVYPN
+79 ESGRSNSLAVYPN

-98 NLGYVSQ
+98 AIGYESQ
-105 TIKVGKEDNNK
+105 TIKTGKDNNK
-116 TIEVKLLLHKYT
+116 TIEVKLLMERYT
-128 VTGAEVIRGRE
+128 LMEAKVKGDLNDIF
-139 DYVSGPKRHPAKLKG
+139 SGPARTVAKQEG
-154 NWYTIPF
+154 NWYKIPF
-161 NMTLK
+161 TLKLK
-166 REHFHHDSRVVMQP
+166 REHFHHDSRVVVQP
-180 VLYNLTRDT
+180 VLYNHTRDT

-212 FDIEENDPVGE
+212 FDIEENDPLGE

-230 KDSVINVTRLKQLP
+230 KDSVINVQRFKQLP

-256 RQIKNIPT
+256 RQIKNIPK
-264 RLKWRKVD
+264 RLKARKID
-272 LHSYSWVDSVYLE
+272 LHTYTWVDSIYKE
-285 NPNDECDCELRCL
+285 NPNDDCDCELRCL
-298 TENYNKVLYDT
+298 TEDYYKVLYDT
-309 ATVVA
+309 AAVVA
-314 VGVIR
+314 VGVVR

-329 IKEITDEKKIPKPV
+329 IKEITDENKIPKPV
-343 SKPRADSAKVDLQF
+343 QTPKADSAKVDLQF
-357 PNDGAQFDLSNEGNK
+357 PNNGARFDLSNEVNK
-372 RIVDELVEKL
+372 RIIDDLEEKL
-382 KALLGNKDAKR
+382 RALLGNKNATR
-393 ISLTL
+393 INITL
-398 SCTSSPEGGYA
+398 SCTSSPEGGFA
-409 HNRDLSKARMLFA
+409 HNYSLSQERMRFA
-422 ARVLTDRLGED
+422 TNVLYGRLGAD
-433 KFRVSFEQDAD
+433 RDRVSFDQGAS

-481 KAMRSLPFYGDLLTN
+481 RAMRSLPFYGDLLTN

-511 TELRNP
+511 TEFRNP
-517 SLQETREEY
+517 SLQETRADY
-526 EKYGPGS
+526 EKYGPGPN
-533 RINEYMYWQLYTNAE
+533 INEYMYWQLYTNAE

-563 YPDKEAKETRV
+563 YPDKESKETRV

-588 SDTTLLAPFVGS
+588 SDTTLLAPFAGT

-615 ENGAYQSAMDHMQRV
+615 ENGAYQAAMDHMRRV
-630 KETEKTKFLHSI
+630 KETEKTRFLHSI

-647 GETGEELNV
+647 GERGKVLDV
-656 VARTSTR
+656 VARTSQR
-663 NCVSVL
+663 NRVSVL

-676 AAYKKVMEE
+676 AAYKTAMQ

-728 GLKAIAESDADVNK
+728 ELKAIAEGDADVNK
-742 LLFDEGDELYQRKQ
+742 LLFDEKDELYQRKQ
-756 DQYRRLLEKDRNK
+756 EQYRRLLEKDRAK
-769 PRTQNYVEHEGGK
+769 PRSQNYVEHEGGK

>member
-1 MIREIKMSN
+1 MIRKIKMSN

-16 GSLLLLLA
+16 GTFLLLLA
-24 VCYFFSPQVAYGQDY
+24 VCYFFSPQVAYGQDNF
-39 IYIKVKVTLMDKE
+39 IFIKVKVTLMDKE

-66 KDEKLD
+66 KDERLD
-72 QKYEIDD
+72 KSYEIDD
-79 ESGRSGSISVYPN
+79 ESGRSNSLAVYPN

-98 NLGYVSQ
+98 AIGYESQ
-105 TIKVGKEDNNK
+105 TIKTGKDNNK
-116 TIEVKLLLHKYT
+116 TIEVKLLMERYT
-128 VTGAEVIRGRE
+128 LMEAKVKGDLNDIF
-139 DYVSGPKRHPAKLKG
+139 SGPARTVAKQEG
-154 NWYTIPF
+154 NWYKIPF
-161 NMTLK
+161 TLKLK
-166 REHFHHDSRVVMQP
+166 REHFHHDSRVVVQP
-180 VLYNLTRDT
+180 VLYNHTRDT

-212 FDIEENDPVGE
+212 FDIEENDPLGE

-230 KDSVINVTRLKQLP
+230 KDSVINVQRFKQLP

-256 RQIKNIPT
+256 RQIKNIPK
-264 RLKWRKVD
+264 RLKARKID
-272 LHSYSWVDSVYLE
+272 LHTYTWVDSIYKE
-285 NPNDECDCELRCL
+285 NPNDDCDCELRCL
-298 TENYNKVLYDT
+298 TEDYYKVLYDT
-309 ATVVA
+309 AAVVA
-314 VGVIR
+314 VGVVR

-329 IKEITDEKKIPKPV
+329 IKEITDENKIPKPV
-343 SKPRADSAKVDLQF
+343 QTPKADSAKVDLQF
-357 PNDGAQFDLSNEGNK
+357 PNNGARFDLSNEVNK
-372 RIVDELVEKL
+372 RIIDDLEEKL
-382 KALLGNKDAKR
+382 RALLGNKNATR
-393 ISLTL
+393 INITL
-398 SCTSSPEGGYA
+398 SCTSSPEGGFA
-409 HNRDLSKARMLFA
+409 HNYSLSQERMRFA
-422 ARVLTDRLGED
+422 TNVLYGRLGAD
-433 KFRVSFEQDAD
+433 RDRVSFDQGAS

-481 KAMRSLPFYGDLLTN
+481 RAMRSLPFYGDLLTN

-511 TELRNP
+511 TEFRNP
-517 SLQETREEY
+517 SLQETRADY
-526 EKYGPGS
+526 EKYGPGPN
-533 RINEYMYWQLYTNAE
+533 INEYMYWQLYTNAE

-588 SDTTLLAPFVGS
+588 SDTTLLAPFAGT

-615 ENGAYQSAMDHMQRV
+615 ENGAYQAAMDHMRRV
-630 KETEKTKFLHSI
+630 KETEKTRFLHSI

-647 GETGEELNV
+647 GERGKVLDV
-656 VARTSTR
+656 VARTSQR
-663 NCVSVL
+663 NRVSVL

-676 AAYKKVMEE
+676 AAYKTAMQ

-728 GLKAIAESDADVNK
+728 ELKAIAEGDADVNK
-742 LLFDEGDELYQRKQ
+742 LLFDEKDELYQRKQ
-756 DQYRRLLEKDRNK
+756 DQYRRLLEKDRVK
-769 PRTQNYVEHEGGK
+769 PRSQNYVEHEGGK
-782 QWGPKWKGHHV
+782 QWGPKWNGHHV

>member
-1 MIREIKMSN
+1 MIKKIKMSN

-16 GSLLLLLA
+16 GTLLLLLT
-24 VCYFFSPQVAYGQDY
+24 VCYFFSPQVAYGQDNF
-39 IYIKVKVTLMDKE
+39 IFIKVKVTLMDKE

-66 KDEKLD
+66 KDERLD
-72 QKYEIDD
+72 KSYEIDD
-79 ESGRSGSISVYPN
+79 ESGRSNSLAVYPN

-98 NLGYVSQ
+98 AIGYESQ
-105 TIKVGKEDNNK
+105 TIKTGKDNNK
-116 TIEVKLLLHKYT
+116 TIEVKLLMERYT
-128 VTGAEVIRGRE
+128 LMEAKVKGDLNDIF
-139 DYVSGPKRHPAKLKG
+139 SGPARTVAKQEG
-154 NWYTIPF
+154 NWYKIPF
-161 NMTLK
+161 TLKLK
-166 REHFHHDSRVVMQP
+166 REHFHHDSRVVVQP
-180 VLYNLTRDT
+180 VLYNHTRDT

-212 FDIEENDPVGE
+212 FDIEENDPLGE

-230 KDSVINVTRLKQLP
+230 KDSVINVQRFKQLP

-256 RQIKNIPT
+256 RQIKNIPK
-264 RLKWRKVD
+264 RLKARKID
-272 LHSYSWVDSVYLE
+272 LHTYTWVDSIYKE
-285 NPNDECDCELRCL
+285 NPNDDCDCELRCL
-298 TENYNKVLYDT
+298 TEDYYKVLYDT
-309 ATVVA
+309 AAVVA
-314 VGVIR
+314 VGVVR

-329 IKEITDEKKIPKPV
+329 IKEITDENKIPKPV
-343 SKPRADSAKVDLQF
+343 QTPKADSAKVDLQF
-357 PNDGAQFDLSNEGNK
+357 PNNGARFDLSNEVNK
-372 RIVDELVEKL
+372 RIIDDLEEKL
-382 KALLGNKDAKR
+382 RALLGNKNATR
-393 ISLTL
+393 INITL
-398 SCTSSPEGGYA
+398 SCTSSPEGGFA
-409 HNRDLSKARMLFA
+409 HNYSLSQERMRFA
-422 ARVLTDRLGED
+422 TNVLYGRLGAD
-433 KFRVSFEQDAD
+433 RDRVSFDQGAS

-481 KAMRSLPFYGDLLTN
+481 RAMRSLPFYGDLLTN

-511 TELRNP
+511 TEFRNP
-517 SLQETREEY
+517 SLQETRADY
-526 EKYGPGS
+526 EKYGPGPN
-533 RINEYMYWQLYTNAE
+533 INEYMYWQLYTNAE

-588 SDTTLLAPFVGS
+588 SDTTLLAPFAGT

-615 ENGAYQSAMDHMQRV
+615 ENGAYQAAMDHMRRV
-630 KETEKTKFLHSI
+630 KETEKTRFLHSI

-647 GETGEELNV
+647 GERGKVLDV
-656 VARTSTR
+656 VARTSQR
-663 NCVSVL
+663 NRVSVL

-676 AAYKKVMEE
+676 AAYKTAMQ

-728 GLKAIAESDADVNK
+728 ELKAIAEGDADVNK
-742 LLFDEGDELYQRKQ
+742 LLFDEKDELYQRKQ
-756 DQYRRLLEKDRNK
+756 DQYRRLLEKDRAK
-769 PRTQNYVEHEGGK
+769 PRSQNYVEHEGGK

>member
-1 MIREIKMSN
+1 MSN

-16 GSLLLLLA
+16 GTFLLLLA
-24 VCYFFSPQVAYGQDY
+24 VCYFFSPQVAYGQDNF
-39 IYIKVKVTLMDKE
+39 IFIKVKVTLMDKE

-66 KDEKLD
+66 KDERLD
-72 QKYEIDD
+72 KSYEIDD
-79 ESGRSGSISVYPN
+79 ESGRSNSLAVYPN

-98 NLGYVSQ
+98 AIGYESQ
-105 TIKVGKEDNNK
+105 TIKTGKDNNK
-116 TIEVKLLLHKYT
+116 TIEVKLLMERYT
-128 VTGAEVIRGRE
+128 LMEAKVKGDLNDIF
-139 DYVSGPKRHPAKLKG
+139 SGPARTVAKQEG
-154 NWYTIPF
+154 NWYKIPF
-161 NMTLK
+161 TLKLK
-166 REHFHHDSRVVMQP
+166 REHFHHDSRVVVQP
-180 VLYNLTRDT
+180 VLYNHTRDT

-212 FDIEENDPVGE
+212 FDIEENDPLGE

-230 KDSVINVTRLKQLP
+230 KDSVINVQRFKQLP

-256 RQIKNIPT
+256 RQIKNIPK
-264 RLKWRKVD
+264 RLKARKID
-272 LHSYSWVDSVYLE
+272 LHTYTWVDSIYKE
-285 NPNDECDCELRCL
+285 NPNDDCDCELRCL
-298 TENYNKVLYDT
+298 TEDYYKVLYDT
-309 ATVVA
+309 AAVVA
-314 VGVIR
+314 VGVVR

-329 IKEITDEKKIPKPV
+329 IKEITDENKIPKPV
-343 SKPRADSAKVDLQF
+343 QTPKADSAKVDLQF
-357 PNDGAQFDLSNEGNK
+357 PNNGARFDLSNEVNK
-372 RIVDELVEKL
+372 RIIDDLEEKL
-382 KALLGNKDAKR
+382 RALLSNKNATR
-393 ISLTL
+393 INITL
-398 SCTSSPEGGYA
+398 SCTSSPEGGFA
-409 HNRDLSKARMLFA
+409 HNYSLSQERMRFA
-422 ARVLTDRLGED
+422 TNVLYGRLGAD
-433 KFRVSFEQDAD
+433 RDRVSFDQGAS

-481 KAMRSLPFYGDLLTN
+481 RAMRSLPFYGDLLTN

-511 TELRNP
+511 TEFRNP
-517 SLQETREEY
+517 SLQETRADY
-526 EKYGPGS
+526 EKYGPGPN
-533 RINEYMYWQLYTNAE
+533 INEYMYWQLYTNAE

-563 YPDKEAKETRV
+563 YPDKESKETRV

-588 SDTTLLAPFVGS
+588 SDTTLLAPFAGT

-615 ENGAYQSAMDHMQRV
+615 ENGAYQAAMDHMRRV
-630 KETEKTKFLHSI
+630 KETEKTRFLHSI

-647 GETGEELNV
+647 GERGKVLDV
-656 VARTSTR
+656 VARTSQR
-663 NCVSVL
+663 NRVSVL

-676 AAYKKVMEE
+676 AAYKTAMQ

-728 GLKAIAESDADVNK
+728 ELKAIAEGDADVNK
-742 LLFDEGDELYQRKQ
+742 LLFDEKDELYQRKQ

-769 PRTQNYVEHEGGK
+769 PRSQNYVEHEGGK

>member
-1 MIREIKMSN
+1 MIRKIKMSN

-16 GSLLLLLA
+16 GTFLLLLA
-24 VCYFFSPQVAYGQDY
+24 VCYFFSPQVAYGQDNF
-39 IYIKVKVTLMDKE
+39 IFIKVKVTLMDKE

-66 KDEKLD
+66 KDERLD
-72 QKYEIDD
+72 KSYEIDD
-79 ESGRSGSISVYPN
+79 ESGRSNSLAVYPN

-98 NLGYVSQ
+98 AIGYESQ
-105 TIKVGKEDNNK
+105 TIKTGKDNNK
-116 TIEVKLLLHKYT
+116 TIEVKLLMERYT
-128 VTGAEVIRGRE
+128 LMEAKVKGDLNDIF
-139 DYVSGPKRHPAKLKG
+139 SGPARTVAKQEG
-154 NWYTIPF
+154 NWYKIPF
-161 NMTLK
+161 TLKLK
-166 REHFHHDSRVVMQP
+166 REHFHHDSRVVVQP
-180 VLYNLTRDT
+180 VLYNHTRDT

-212 FDIEENDPVGE
+212 FDIEENDPLGE

-230 KDSVINVTRLKQLP
+230 KDSVINVQRFKQLP

-256 RQIKNIPT
+256 RQIKNIPK
-264 RLKWRKVD
+264 RLKARKID
-272 LHSYSWVDSVYLE
+272 LHTYTWVDSIYKE
-285 NPNDECDCELRCL
+285 NPNDDCDCELRCL
-298 TENYNKVLYDT
+298 TEDYYKVLYDT
-309 ATVVA
+309 AAVVA
-314 VGVIR
+314 VGVVR

-329 IKEITDEKKIPKPV
+329 IKEITDENKIPKPV
-343 SKPRADSAKVDLQF
+343 QTPKADSAKVDLQF
-357 PNDGAQFDLSNEGNK
+357 PNNGARFDLSNEVNK
-372 RIVDELVEKL
+372 RIIDDLEEKL
-382 KALLGNKDAKR
+382 RALLGNKNATR
-393 ISLTL
+393 INITL

-409 HNRDLSKARMLFA
+409 HNYSLSQERMRFA
-422 ARVLTDRLGED
+422 TNVLYGRLGAD
-433 KFRVSFEQDAD
+433 RDRVSFDQGAS

-481 KAMRSLPFYGDLLTN
+481 RAMRSLPFYGDLLTN

-511 TELRNP
+511 TEFRNP
-517 SLQETREEY
+517 SLQETRADY
-526 EKYGPGS
+526 EKYGPGPN
-533 RINEYMYWQLYTNAE
+533 INEYMYWQLYTNAE

-588 SDTTLLAPFVGS
+588 SDTTLLAPFAGT

-615 ENGAYQSAMDHMQRV
+615 ENGAYQAAMDHMRRV
-630 KETEKTKFLHSI
+630 KETEKTRFLHSI

-647 GETGEELNV
+647 GERGKVLDV
-656 VARTSTR
+656 VARTSQR
-663 NCVSVL
+663 NRVSVL

-676 AAYKKVMEE
+676 AAYKTAMQ

-728 GLKAIAESDADVNK
+728 ELKAIAEGDADVNK
-742 LLFDEGDELYQRKQ
+742 LLFDEKDELYQRKQ
-756 DQYRRLLEKDRNK
+756 DQYRRLLEKDRAK
-769 PRTQNYVEHEGGK
+769 PRSQNYVEHEGGK
-782 QWGPKWKGHHV
+782 QWGPKWNGHHV

>member
-1 MIREIKMSN
+1 MSN

-16 GSLLLLLA
+16 GTFLLLLA
-24 VCYFFSPQVAYGQDY
+24 VCYFFSPQVAYGQDNF
-39 IYIKVKVTLMDKE
+39 IFIKVKVTLMDKE

-66 KDEKLD
+66 KDERLD
-72 QKYEIDD
+72 KSYEIDD
-79 ESGRSGSISVYPN
+79 ESGRSNSIAVYPN

-98 NLGYVSQ
+98 AIGYESQ
-105 TIKVGKEDNNK
+105 TIKTGKDNNK
-116 TIEVKLLLHKYT
+116 TIEVKLLMERYT
-128 VTGAEVIRGRE
+128 LMEAKVKGDLNDIF
-139 DYVSGPKRHPAKLKG
+139 SGPARTVAKQEG
-154 NWYTIPF
+154 NWYKIPF
-161 NMTLK
+161 TLKLK
-166 REHFHHDSRVVMQP
+166 REHFHHDSRVVVQP
-180 VLYNLTRDT
+180 VLYNHTRDT

-212 FDIEENDPVGE
+212 FDIEENDPLGE

-230 KDSVINVTRLKQLP
+230 KDSVINVQRFKQLP

-256 RQIKNIPT
+256 QQIKNIPK
-264 RLKWRKVD
+264 RLKARKID
-272 LHSYSWVDSVYLE
+272 LHTYTWVDSIYKE
-285 NPNDECDCELRCL
+285 NPNDDCDCELRCL
-298 TENYNKVLYDT
+298 TEDYYKVLYDT
-309 ATVVA
+309 AAVVA
-314 VGVIR
+314 VGVVR

-329 IKEITDEKKIPKPV
+329 IKEITDENKIPKPV
-343 SKPRADSAKVDLQF
+343 QTPKADSAKVDLQF
-357 PNDGAQFDLSNEGNK
+357 PNNGARFDLSNEVNK
-372 RIVDELVEKL
+372 RIIDDLEEKL
-382 KALLGNKDAKR
+382 RALLGNKNATR
-393 ISLTL
+393 INITL

-409 HNRDLSKARMLFA
+409 HNYSLSQERMRFA
-422 ARVLTDRLGED
+422 TNVLYGRLGAD
-433 KFRVSFEQDAD
+433 RDRVSFDQGAS

-481 KAMRSLPFYGDLLTN
+481 RAMRSLPFYGDLLTN

-511 TELRNP
+511 TEFRNP
-517 SLQETREEY
+517 SLQETRADY
-526 EKYGPGS
+526 EKYGPGPN
-533 RINEYMYWQLYTNAE
+533 INEYMYWQLYTNAE

-588 SDTTLLAPFVGS
+588 SDTTLLAPFAGT

-615 ENGAYQSAMDHMQRV
+615 ENGAYQAAMDHMRRV
-630 KETEKTKFLHSI
+630 KETEKTRFLHSI

-647 GETGEELNV
+647 GERGKVLDV
-656 VARTSTR
+656 VARTSQR
-663 NCVSVL
+663 NRVSVL

-676 AAYKKVMEE
+676 AAYKTAMQ

-728 GLKAIAESDADVNK
+728 ELKAIAEGDADVNK
-742 LLFDEGDELYQRKQ
+742 LLFDEKDELYQRKQ
-756 DQYRRLLEKDRNK
+756 DQYRRLLEKDRAK
-769 PRTQNYVEHEGGK
+769 PRSQNYVEHEGGK

>member
-1 MIREIKMSN
+1 MIRKIKMSN
-10 NIFGKI
+10 NFFGKI
-16 GSLLLLLA
+16 GTFLLLLA
-24 VCYFFSPQVAYGQDY
+24 VCYFFSPQVAYGQDNF
-39 IYIKVKVTLMDKE
+39 IFIKVKVTLMDKE

-66 KDEKLD
+66 KDERLD
-72 QKYEIDD
+72 KSYEIDD
-79 ESGRSGSISVYPN
+79 ESGRSNSLAVYPN

-98 NLGYVSQ
+98 AIGYESQ
-105 TIKVGKEDNNK
+105 TIKTGKDNNK
-116 TIEVKLLLHKYT
+116 TIEVKLLMEKYT
-128 VTGAEVIRGRE
+128 LMEAKVKGDLNDIF
-139 DYVSGPKRHPAKLKG
+139 SGPARTVAKQEG
-154 NWYTIPF
+154 NWYKIPF
-161 NMTLK
+161 TLKLK
-166 REHFHHDSRVVMQP
+166 REHFHHDSRVVVQP
-180 VLYNLTRDT
+180 VLYNHTRDT

-212 FDIEENDPVGE
+212 FDIEENDPLGE

-230 KDSVINVTRLKQLP
+230 KDSVINVQRFKQLP

-256 RQIKNIPT
+256 RQIKNIPK
-264 RLKWRKVD
+264 RLKARKID
-272 LHSYSWVDSVYLE
+272 LHTYTWVDSIYKE
-285 NPNDECDCELRCL
+285 NPNDDCDCELRCL
-298 TENYNKVLYDT
+298 TEDYYKVLYDT
-309 ATVVA
+309 AAVVA
-314 VGVIR
+314 VGVVR

-329 IKEITDEKKIPKPV
+329 IKEITDENKIPKPV
-343 SKPRADSAKVDLQF
+343 QTPKADSAKVDLQF
-357 PNDGAQFDLSNEGNK
+357 PNNGARFDLSNEVNK
-372 RIVDELVEKL
+372 RIIDDLEEKL
-382 KALLGNKDAKR
+382 RALLSNKNATR
-393 ISLTL
+393 INITL

-409 HNRDLSKARMLFA
+409 HNYSLSQERMRFA
-422 ARVLTDRLGED
+422 TNVLYGRLGAD
-433 KFRVSFEQDAD
+433 RDRVSFDQGAS

-481 KAMRSLPFYGDLLTN
+481 RAMRSLPFYGDLLTN

-511 TELRNP
+511 TEFRNP
-517 SLQETREEY
+517 SLQETRADY
-526 EKYGPGS
+526 EKYGPGPN
-533 RINEYMYWQLYTNAE
+533 INEYMYWQLYTNAE

-563 YPDKEAKETRV
+563 YPDKESKETRV

-588 SDTTLLAPFVGS
+588 SDTTLLAPFAGT

-615 ENGAYQSAMDHMQRV
+615 ENGAYQAAMDHMRRV
-630 KETEKTKFLHSI
+630 KETEKTRFLHSI

-647 GETGEELNV
+647 GERGKVLDV
-656 VARTSTR
+656 VARTSQR
-663 NCVSVL
+663 NRVSVL

-676 AAYKKVMEE
+676 AAYKTAMQ

-728 GLKAIAESDADVNK
+728 ELKAIAEGDADVNK
-742 LLFDEGDELYQRKQ
+742 LLFDEKDELYQRKQ
-756 DQYRRLLEKDRNK
+756 DQYRRLLEKDRAK
-769 PRTQNYVEHEGGK
+769 PRSQNYVEHEGGK

>member
-1 MIREIKMSN
+1 MIRKIKMSN

-16 GSLLLLLA
+16 GTFLLLLA
-24 VCYFFSPQVAYGQDY
+24 VCYFFSPQVAYGQDNF
-39 IYIKVKVTLMDKE
+39 IFIKVKVTLMDKE

-66 KDEKLD
+66 KDERLD
-72 QKYEIDD
+72 KSYEIDD
-79 ESGRSGSISVYPN
+79 ESGRSNSIAVYPN

-98 NLGYVSQ
+98 AIGYESQ
-105 TIKVGKEDNNK
+105 TIKTGKDNNK
-116 TIEVKLLLHKYT
+116 TIEVKLLMERYT
-128 VTGAEVIRGRE
+128 LMEAKVKGDLNDIF
-139 DYVSGPKRHPAKLKG
+139 SGPARTVAKQEG
-154 NWYTIPF
+154 NWYKIPF
-161 NMTLK
+161 TLKLK
-166 REHFHHDSRVVMQP
+166 REHFHHDSRVVVQP
-180 VLYNLTRDT
+180 VLYNHTRDT

-212 FDIEENDPVGE
+212 FDIEENDPLGE

-230 KDSVINVTRLKQLP
+230 KDSVINVQRFKQLP

-256 RQIKNIPT
+256 RQIKNIPK
-264 RLKWRKVD
+264 RLKARKID
-272 LHSYSWVDSVYLE
+272 LHTYTWVDSIYKE
-285 NPNDECDCELRCL
+285 NPNDDCDCELRCL
-298 TENYNKVLYDT
+298 TEDYYKVLYDT
-309 ATVVA
+309 AAVVA
-314 VGVIR
+314 VGVVR

-329 IKEITDEKKIPKPV
+329 IKEITDENKIPKPV
-343 SKPRADSAKVDLQF
+343 QTPKADSAKVDLQF
-357 PNDGAQFDLSNEGNK
+357 PNNGARFDLSNEVNK
-372 RIVDELVEKL
+372 RIIDDLEEKL
-382 KALLGNKDAKR
+382 RALLGNKNATR
-393 ISLTL
+393 INITL

-409 HNRDLSKARMLFA
+409 HNYSLSPERMRFA
-422 ARVLTDRLGED
+422 TNVLYGRLGAD
-433 KFRVSFEQDAD
+433 RDRVSFDQGAS

-481 KAMRSLPFYGDLLTN
+481 RAMRSLPFYGDLLTN

-511 TELRNP
+511 TEFRNP
-517 SLQETREEY
+517 SLQETRADY
-526 EKYGPGS
+526 EKYGPGPN
-533 RINEYMYWQLYTNAE
+533 INEYMYWQLYTNAE

-588 SDTTLLAPFVGS
+588 SDTTLLAPFAGT

-615 ENGAYQSAMDHMQRV
+615 ENGAYQAAMDHMRRV
-630 KETEKTKFLHSI
+630 KETEKTRFLHSI

-647 GETGEELNV
+647 GERGKVLDV
-656 VARTSTR
+656 VARTSQR
-663 NCVSVL
+663 NRVSVL

-676 AAYKKVMEE
+676 AAYKTAMQ

-728 GLKAIAESDADVNK
+728 ELKAIAEGDADVNK
-742 LLFDEGDELYQRKQ
+742 LLFDEKDELYQRKQ

-769 PRTQNYVEHEGGK
+769 PRSQNYVEHEGGK

>member
-1 MIREIKMSN
+1 MSN

-16 GSLLLLLA
+16 VTFLLLLA
-24 VCYFFSPQVAYGQDY
+24 VCYFFSPQVAYGQDNF
-39 IYIKVKVTLMDKE
+39 IFIKVKVTLMDKE

-66 KDEKLD
+66 KDERLD
-72 QKYEIDD
+72 KSYEIDD
-79 ESGRSGSISVYPN
+79 ESGRSNSLAVYPN

-98 NLGYVSQ
+98 AIGYESQ
-105 TIKVGKEDNNK
+105 TIKTGKDNNK
-116 TIEVKLLLHKYT
+116 TIEVKLLMERYT
-128 VTGAEVIRGRE
+128 LMEAKVKGDLNDIF
-139 DYVSGPKRHPAKLKG
+139 SGPARTVAKQEG
-154 NWYTIPF
+154 NWYKIPF
-161 NMTLK
+161 TLKLK
-166 REHFHHDSRVVMQP
+166 REHFHHDSRVVVQP
-180 VLYNLTRDT
+180 VLYNHTRDT

-212 FDIEENDPVGE
+212 FDIEENDPLGE

-230 KDSVINVTRLKQLP
+230 KDSVINVQRFKQLP

-256 RQIKNIPT
+256 RQIKNIPK
-264 RLKWRKVD
+264 RLKARKID
-272 LHSYSWVDSVYLE
+272 LHTYTWVDSIYKE
-285 NPNDECDCELRCL
+285 NPNDDCDCELRCL
-298 TENYNKVLYDT
+298 TEDYYKVLYDT
-309 ATVVA
+309 AAVVA
-314 VGVIR
+314 VGVVR

-329 IKEITDEKKIPKPV
+329 IKEITDENKIPKPV
-343 SKPRADSAKVDLQF
+343 QTPKADSAKVDLQF
-357 PNDGAQFDLSNEGNK
+357 PNNGARFDLSNEVNK
-372 RIVDELVEKL
+372 RIIDDLEEKL
-382 KALLGNKDAKR
+382 RALLSNKNATR
-393 ISLTL
+393 INITL

-409 HNRDLSKARMLFA
+409 HNYSLSQERMRFA
-422 ARVLTDRLGED
+422 TNVLYGRLGAD
-433 KFRVSFEQDAD
+433 RDRVSFDQGAS

-481 KAMRSLPFYGDLLTN
+481 RAMRSLPFYGDLLTN

-511 TELRNP
+511 TEFRNP
-517 SLQETREEY
+517 SLQETRADY
-526 EKYGPGS
+526 EKYGPGPN
-533 RINEYMYWQLYTNAE
+533 INEYMYWQLYTNAE

-588 SDTTLLAPFVGS
+588 SDTTLLAPFAGT

-615 ENGAYQSAMDHMQRV
+615 ENGAYQAAMDHMRRV
-630 KETEKTKFLHSI
+630 KETEKTRFLHSI

-647 GETGEELNV
+647 GERGKVLDV
-656 VARTSTR
+656 VARTSQR
-663 NCVSVL
+663 NRVSVL

-676 AAYKKVMEE
+676 AAYKTAMQ

-728 GLKAIAESDADVNK
+728 ELKAIAEGDADVNK
-742 LLFDEGDELYQRKQ
+742 LLFDEKDELYQRKQ
-756 DQYRRLLEKDRNK
+756 DQYRRLLEKDRAK
-769 PRTQNYVEHEGGK
+769 PRSQNYVEHEGGK

>member
-1 MIREIKMSN
+1 MIRKIKMSN

-16 GSLLLLLA
+16 GTFLLLLA
-24 VCYFFSPQVAYGQDY
+24 VCYFFSPQVAYGQDNF
-39 IYIKVKVTLMDKE
+39 IFIKVKVTLMDKE

-66 KDEKLD
+66 KDERLD
-72 QKYEIDD
+72 KAYEIDD
-79 ESGRSGSISVYPN
+79 ESGRSNSLAVYPN

-98 NLGYVSQ
+98 AIGYESQ
-105 TIKVGKEDNNK
+105 TIKTGKDNNK
-116 TIEVKLLLHKYT
+116 TIEVKLLMERYT
-128 VTGAEVIRGRE
+128 LMEAKVKGDLNDIF
-139 DYVSGPKRHPAKLKG
+139 SGPARTVAKQEG
-154 NWYTIPF
+154 NWYKIPF
-161 NMTLK
+161 TLKLK
-166 REHFHHDSRVVMQP
+166 REHFHHDSRVVVQP
-180 VLYNLTRDT
+180 VLYNHTRDT

-212 FDIEENDPVGE
+212 FDIEENDPLGE

-230 KDSVINVTRLKQLP
+230 KDSVINVQRFKQLP

-256 RQIKNIPT
+256 RQIKNIPK
-264 RLKWRKVD
+264 RLKARKID
-272 LHSYSWVDSVYLE
+272 LHTYTWVDSIYKE
-285 NPNDECDCELRCL
+285 NPNDDCDCELRCL
-298 TENYNKVLYDT
+298 TEDYYKVLYDT
-309 ATVVA
+309 AAVVA
-314 VGVIR
+314 VGVVR

-329 IKEITDEKKIPKPV
+329 IKEITDENKIPKPV
-343 SKPRADSAKVDLQF
+343 QTPKADSAKVDLQF
-357 PNDGAQFDLSNEGNK
+357 PNNGARFDLSNEVNK
-372 RIVDELVEKL
+372 RIIDDLEEKL
-382 KALLGNKDAKR
+382 RALLGNKNATR
-393 ISLTL
+393 INITL
-398 SCTSSPEGGYA
+398 SCTSSPEGGFA
-409 HNRDLSKARMLFA
+409 HNYSLSQERMRFA
-422 ARVLTDRLGED
+422 TNVLYGRLGAD
-433 KFRVSFEQDAD
+433 RDRVSFDQGAS

-481 KAMRSLPFYGDLLTN
+481 RAMRSLPFYGDLLTN

-511 TELRNP
+511 TEFRNP
-517 SLQETREEY
+517 SLQETRADY
-526 EKYGPGS
+526 EKYGPGPN
-533 RINEYMYWQLYTNAE
+533 INEYMYWQLYTNAE

-588 SDTTLLAPFVGS
+588 SDTTLLAPFAGT

-615 ENGAYQSAMDHMQRV
+615 ENGAYQAAMDHMRRV
-630 KETEKTKFLHSI
+630 KETEKTRFLHSI

-647 GETGEELNV
+647 GERGKVLDV
-656 VARTSTR
+656 VARTSQR
-663 NCVSVL
+663 NRVSVL

-676 AAYKKVMEE
+676 AAYKTAMQ

-728 GLKAIAESDADVNK
+728 ELKAIAEGDADVNK
-742 LLFDEGDELYQRKQ
+742 LLFDEKDELYQRKQ
-756 DQYRRLLEKDRNK
+756 DQYRRLLEKDRAK
-769 PRTQNYVEHEGGK
+769 PRSQNYVEHEGGK

>member
-1 MIREIKMSN
+1 MSN

-16 GSLLLLLA
+16 GILLLLLA
-24 VCYFFSPQVAYGQDY
+24 VCYFFSPQVAYGQDNF
-39 IYIKVKVTLMDKE
+39 IFIKVKVTLMDKE

-66 KDEKLD
+66 KDERLD
-72 QKYEIDD
+72 KSYEIDD
-79 ESGRSGSISVYPN
+79 ESGRSNSLAVYPN

-98 NLGYVSQ
+98 AIGYESQ
-105 TIKVGKEDNNK
+105 TIKTGKDNNK
-116 TIEVKLLLHKYT
+116 TIEVKLLMEKYT
-128 VTGAEVIRGRE
+128 LMEAKVKGDLNDIF
-139 DYVSGPKRHPAKLKG
+139 SGPARTVAKQEG
-154 NWYTIPF
+154 NWYKIPF
-161 NMTLK
+161 TLKLK
-166 REHFHHDSRVVMQP
+166 REHFHHDSRVVVQP
-180 VLYNLTRDT
+180 VLYNHTRDT

-212 FDIEENDPVGE
+212 FDIEENDPLGE

-230 KDSVINVTRLKQLP
+230 KDSVINVQRFKQLP

-256 RQIKNIPT
+256 RQIKNIPK
-264 RLKWRKVD
+264 RLKARKID
-272 LHSYSWVDSVYLE
+272 LHTYTWVDSIYKE
-285 NPNDECDCELRCL
+285 NPNDDCDCELRCL
-298 TENYNKVLYDT
+298 TEDYYKVLYDT
-309 ATVVA
+309 AAVVA
-314 VGVIR
+314 VGVVR

-329 IKEITDEKKIPKPV
+329 IKEITDENKIPKPV
-343 SKPRADSAKVDLQF
+343 QTPKADSAKVDLQF
-357 PNDGAQFDLSNEGNK
+357 PNNGARFDLSNEVNK
-372 RIVDELVEKL
+372 RIIDDLEEKL
-382 KALLGNKDAKR
+382 RALLSNKNATR
-393 ISLTL
+393 INITL
-398 SCTSSPEGGYA
+398 SCTSSPEGGFA
-409 HNRDLSKARMLFA
+409 HNYSLSQERMRFA
-422 ARVLTDRLGED
+422 TNVLYGRLGAD
-433 KFRVSFEQDAD
+433 RDRVSFDQGAS

-481 KAMRSLPFYGDLLTN
+481 RAMRSLPFYGDLLTN

-511 TELRNP
+511 TEFRNP
-517 SLQETREEY
+517 SLQETRADY
-526 EKYGPGS
+526 EKYGPGPN
-533 RINEYMYWQLYTNAE
+533 INEYMYWQLYTNAE

-563 YPDKEAKETRV
+563 YPDKESKETRV

-588 SDTTLLAPFVGS
+588 SDTTLLAPFAGT

-615 ENGAYQSAMDHMQRV
+615 ENGAYQAAMDHMRRV
-630 KETEKTKFLHSI
+630 KETEKTRFLHSI

-647 GETGEELNV
+647 GERGKVLDV
-656 VARTSTR
+656 VARTSQR
-663 NCVSVL
+663 NRVSVL

-676 AAYKKVMEE
+676 AAYKTAMQ

-728 GLKAIAESDADVNK
+728 ELKAIAEGDADVNK
-742 LLFDEGDELYQRKQ
+742 LLFDEKDELYQRKQ
-756 DQYRRLLEKDRNK
+756 DQYRRLLEKDRAK
-769 PRTQNYVEHEGGK
+769 PRSQNYVEHEGGK

>member
-1 MIREIKMSN
+1 MIRKIKMSN

-16 GSLLLLLA
+16 GTFLLLLA
-24 VCYFFSPQVAYGQDY
+24 VCYFFSPQVAYGQDNF
-39 IYIKVKVTLMDKE
+39 IFIKVKVTLMDKE

-66 KDEKLD
+66 KDERLD
-72 QKYEIDD
+72 KSYEIDD
-79 ESGRSGSISVYPN
+79 ESGRSNSIAVYPN

-98 NLGYVSQ
+98 AIGYESQ
-105 TIKVGKEDNNK
+105 TIKTGKDNNK
-116 TIEVKLLLHKYT
+116 TIEVKLLMERYT
-128 VTGAEVIRGRE
+128 LMEAKVKGDLNDIF
-139 DYVSGPKRHPAKLKG
+139 SGPARTVAKQEG
-154 NWYTIPF
+154 NWYKIPF
-161 NMTLK
+161 TLKLK
-166 REHFHHDSRVVMQP
+166 REHFHHDSRVVVQP
-180 VLYNLTRDT
+180 VLYNHTRDT

-212 FDIEENDPVGE
+212 FDIEENDPLGE

-230 KDSVINVTRLKQLP
+230 KDSVINVQRFKQLP

-256 RQIKNIPT
+256 RQIKNIPK
-264 RLKWRKVD
+264 RLKARKID
-272 LHSYSWVDSVYLE
+272 LHTYTWVDSIYKE
-285 NPNDECDCELRCL
+285 NPNDDCDCELRCL
-298 TENYNKVLYDT
+298 TEDYYKVLYDT
-309 ATVVA
+309 AAVVA
-314 VGVIR
+314 VGVVR

-329 IKEITDEKKIPKPV
+329 IKEITDENKIPKPV
-343 SKPRADSAKVDLQF
+343 QTPKADSAKVDLQF
-357 PNDGAQFDLSNEGNK
+357 PNNGARFDLSNEVNK
-372 RIVDELVEKL
+372 RIIDDLEEKL
-382 KALLGNKDAKR
+382 RALLGNKNATR
-393 ISLTL
+393 INITL
-398 SCTSSPEGGYA
+398 SCTSSPEGGFA
-409 HNRDLSKARMLFA
+409 HNYSLSQERMRFA
-422 ARVLTDRLGED
+422 TNVLYGRLGAD
-433 KFRVSFEQDAD
+433 RDRVSFDQGAS

-481 KAMRSLPFYGDLLTN
+481 RAMRSLPFYGDLLTN

-511 TELRNP
+511 TEFRNP
-517 SLQETREEY
+517 SLQETRADY
-526 EKYGPGS
+526 EKYGPGPN
-533 RINEYMYWQLYTNAE
+533 INEYMYWQLYTNAE

-588 SDTTLLAPFVGS
+588 SDTTLLAPFAGT

-615 ENGAYQSAMDHMQRV
+615 ENGAYQAAMDHMRRV
-630 KETEKTKFLHSI
+630 KETEKTRFLHSI

-647 GETGEELNV
+647 GERGKVLDV
-656 VARTSTR
+656 VARTSQR
-663 NCVSVL
+663 NRVSVL

-676 AAYKKVMEE
+676 AAYKTAMQ

-728 GLKAIAESDADVNK
+728 ELKAIAEGDADVNK
-742 LLFDEGDELYQRKQ
+742 LLFDEKDELYQRKQ
-756 DQYRRLLEKDRNK
+756 DQYRRLLEKDRAK
-769 PRTQNYVEHEGGK
+769 PRSQNYVEHEGGK

>member
-1 MIREIKMSN
+1 MIRKIKMSN

-16 GSLLLLLA
+16 GTFLLLLA
-24 VCYFFSPQVAYGQDY
+24 VCYFFSPQVAYGQDNF
-39 IYIKVKVTLMDKE
+39 IFIKVKVTLMDKE

-66 KDEKLD
+66 KDERLD
-72 QKYEIDD
+72 KSYEIDD
-79 ESGRSGSISVYPN
+79 ESGRSNSLAVYPN

-98 NLGYVSQ
+98 AIGYESQ
-105 TIKVGKEDNNK
+105 TIKTGKDNNK
-116 TIEVKLLLHKYT
+116 TIEVKLLMERYT
-128 VTGAEVIRGRE
+128 LMEAKVKGDLNDIF
-139 DYVSGPKRHPAKLKG
+139 SGPARTVAKQEG
-154 NWYTIPF
+154 NWYKIPF
-161 NMTLK
+161 TLKLK
-166 REHFHHDSRVVMQP
+166 REHFHHDSRVVVQP
-180 VLYNLTRDT
+180 VLYNHTRDT

-212 FDIEENDPVGE
+212 FDIEENDPLGE

-230 KDSVINVTRLKQLP
+230 KDSVINVQRFKQLP

-256 RQIKNIPT
+256 RQIKNIPK
-264 RLKWRKVD
+264 RLKARKID
-272 LHSYSWVDSVYLE
+272 LHTYTWVDSIYKE
-285 NPNDECDCELRCL
+285 NPNDDCDCELRCL
-298 TENYNKVLYDT
+298 TEDYYKVLYDT
-309 ATVVA
+309 AAVVA
-314 VGVIR
+314 VGVVR

-329 IKEITDEKKIPKPV
+329 IKEITDENKIPKPV
-343 SKPRADSAKVDLQF
+343 QTPKADSAKVDLQF
-357 PNDGAQFDLSNEGNK
+357 PNNGARFDLSNEVNK
-372 RIVDELVEKL
+372 RIIDDLEEKL
-382 KALLGNKDAKR
+382 RALLGNKNATR
-393 ISLTL
+393 INITL
-398 SCTSSPEGGYA
+398 SCTSSPEGGFA
-409 HNRDLSKARMLFA
+409 HNYSLSQERMRFA
-422 ARVLTDRLGED
+422 TNVLYGRLGAD
-433 KFRVSFEQDAD
+433 RDRVSFDQGAS

-481 KAMRSLPFYGDLLTN
+481 RAMRSLPFYGDLLTN

-511 TELRNP
+511 TEFRNP
-517 SLQETREEY
+517 SLQETRADY
-526 EKYGPGS
+526 EKYGPGPN
-533 RINEYMYWQLYTNAE
+533 INEYMYWQLYTNAE

-588 SDTTLLAPFVGS
+588 SDTTLLAPFAGT

-615 ENGAYQSAMDHMQRV
+615 ENGAYQAAMDHMRRV
-630 KETEKTKFLHSI
+630 KETEKTRFLHSI

-647 GETGEELNV
+647 GERGKVLDV
-656 VARTSTR
+656 VARTSQR
-663 NCVSVL
+663 NRVSVL

-676 AAYKKVMEE
+676 AAYKTAMQ

-728 GLKAIAESDADVNK
+728 ELKAIAEGDADVNK
-742 LLFDEGDELYQRKQ
+742 LLFDEKDELYQRKQ
-756 DQYRRLLEKDRNK
+756 DQYRRLLEKDRAK
-769 PRTQNYVEHEGGK
+769 PRSQNYVEHEGGK
-782 QWGPKWKGHHV
+782 QWGPKWNGHHV

>member
-1 MIREIKMSN
+1 MIRKIKMSN

-16 GSLLLLLA
+16 GILLLLLA
-24 VCYFFSPQVAYGQDY
+24 VCYFFSPQVAYGQDNF
-39 IYIKVKVTLMDKE
+39 IFIKVKVTLMDKE

-66 KDEKLD
+66 KDERLD
-72 QKYEIDD
+72 KSYEIDD
-79 ESGRSGSISVYPN
+79 ESGRSNSLAVYPN

-98 NLGYVSQ
+98 AIGYESQ
-105 TIKVGKEDNNK
+105 TIKTGKDNNK
-116 TIEVKLLLHKYT
+116 TIEVKLLMEKYT
-128 VTGAEVIRGRE
+128 LMEAKVKGDLNDIF
-139 DYVSGPKRHPAKLKG
+139 SGPARTVAKQEG
-154 NWYTIPF
+154 NWYKIPF
-161 NMTLK
+161 TLKLK
-166 REHFHHDSRVVMQP
+166 REHFHHDSRVVVQP
-180 VLYNLTRDT
+180 VLYNHTRDT

-212 FDIEENDPVGE
+212 FDIEENDPLGE

-230 KDSVINVTRLKQLP
+230 KDSVINVQRFKQLP

-256 RQIKNIPT
+256 RQIKNIPK
-264 RLKWRKVD
+264 RLKARKID
-272 LHSYSWVDSVYLE
+272 LHTYTWVDSIYKE
-285 NPNDECDCELRCL
+285 NPNDDCDCELRCL
-298 TENYNKVLYDT
+298 TEDYYKVLYDT
-309 ATVVA
+309 AAVVA
-314 VGVIR
+314 VGVVR

-329 IKEITDEKKIPKPV
+329 IKEITDENKIPKPV
-343 SKPRADSAKVDLQF
+343 QTPKADSAKVDLQF
-357 PNDGAQFDLSNEGNK
+357 PNNGARFDLSNEVNK
-372 RIVDELVEKL
+372 RIIDDLEEKL
-382 KALLGNKDAKR
+382 RALLGNKNATR
-393 ISLTL
+393 INITL
-398 SCTSSPEGGYA
+398 SCTSSPEGGFA
-409 HNRDLSKARMLFA
+409 HNYSLSQERMRFA
-422 ARVLTDRLGED
+422 TNVLYGRLGAD
-433 KFRVSFEQDAD
+433 RDRVSFDQGAS

-481 KAMRSLPFYGDLLTN
+481 RAMRSLPFYGDLLTN

-511 TELRNP
+511 TEFRNP
-517 SLQETREEY
+517 SLQETRADY
-526 EKYGPGS
+526 EKYGPGPN
-533 RINEYMYWQLYTNAE
+533 INEYMYWQLYTNAE

-588 SDTTLLAPFVGS
+588 SDTTLLAPFAGT

-615 ENGAYQSAMDHMQRV
+615 ENGAYQAAMDHMRRV
-630 KETEKTKFLHSI
+630 KETEKTRFLHSI

-647 GETGEELNV
+647 GERGKVLDV
-656 VARTSTR
+656 VARTSQR
-663 NCVSVL
+663 NRVSVL

-676 AAYKKVMEE
+676 AAYKTAMQ

-728 GLKAIAESDADVNK
+728 ELKAIAEGDADVNK
-742 LLFDEGDELYQRKQ
+742 LLFDEKDELYQRKQ
-756 DQYRRLLEKDRNK
+756 EQYRRLLEKDRAK
-769 PRTQNYVEHEGGK
+769 PRSQNYVEHEGGK
-782 QWGPKWKGHHV
+782 QWGPKWNGHHV

>member
-1 MIREIKMSN
+1 MSN

-16 GSLLLLLA
+16 GTFLLLLA
-24 VCYFFSPQVAYGQDY
+24 VCYFFSPQVAYGQDNF
-39 IYIKVKVTLMDKE
+39 IFIKVKVTLMDKE
-52 GENPSGDSPVGVII
+52 GENPSGDSPVGVLI
-66 KDEKLD
+66 KDERLD
-72 QKYEIDD
+72 KSYEIDD
-79 ESGRSGSISVYPN
+79 ESGRSNSLAVYPN

-98 NLGYVSQ
+98 AIGYESQ
-105 TIKVGKEDNNK
+105 TIKTGKDNNK
-116 TIEVKLLLHKYT
+116 TIEVKLLMERYT
-128 VTGAEVIRGRE
+128 LMEAKVKGDLNDIF
-139 DYVSGPKRHPAKLKG
+139 SGPARTVAKQEG
-154 NWYTIPF
+154 NWYKIPF
-161 NMTLK
+161 TLKLK
-166 REHFHHDSRVVMQP
+166 REHFHHDSRVVVQP
-180 VLYNLTRDT
+180 VLYNHTRDT

-212 FDIEENDPVGE
+212 FDIEENDPLGE

-230 KDSVINVTRLKQLP
+230 KDSVINVQRFKQLP

-256 RQIKNIPT
+256 QQIKNIPK
-264 RLKWRKVD
+264 RLKARKID
-272 LHSYSWVDSVYLE
+272 LHTYTWVDSIYKE
-285 NPNDECDCELRCL
+285 NPNDDCDCELRCL
-298 TENYNKVLYDT
+298 TEDYYKVLYDT
-309 ATVVA
+309 AAVVA
-314 VGVIR
+314 VGVVR

-329 IKEITDEKKIPKPV
+329 IKEITDENKIPKPV
-343 SKPRADSAKVDLQF
+343 QTPKADSAKVDLQF
-357 PNDGAQFDLSNEGNK
+357 PNNGARFDLSNEVNK
-372 RIVDELVEKL
+372 RIIDDLEEKL
-382 KALLGNKDAKR
+382 RALLGNKNATR
-393 ISLTL
+393 INITL

-409 HNRDLSKARMLFA
+409 HNYSLSQERMRFA
-422 ARVLTDRLGED
+422 TNVLYGRLGAD
-433 KFRVSFEQDAD
+433 RDRVSFDQGAS

-481 KAMRSLPFYGDLLTN
+481 RAMRSLPFYGDLLTN

-511 TELRNP
+511 TEFRNP
-517 SLQETREEY
+517 SLQETRADY
-526 EKYGPGS
+526 EKYGPGPN
-533 RINEYMYWQLYTNAE
+533 INEYMYWQLYTNAE

-588 SDTTLLAPFVGS
+588 SDTTLLAPFAGT

-615 ENGAYQSAMDHMQRV
+615 ENGAYQAAMDHMRRV
-630 KETEKTKFLHSI
+630 KETEKTRFLHSI

-647 GETGEELNV
+647 GERGKVLDV
-656 VARTSTR
+656 VARTSQR
-663 NCVSVL
+663 NRVSVL

-676 AAYKKVMEE
+676 AAYKTAMQ

-728 GLKAIAESDADVNK
+728 ELKAIAEGDADVNK
-742 LLFDEGDELYQRKQ
+742 LLFDEKDELYQRKQ
-756 DQYRRLLEKDRNK
+756 DQYRRLLEKDRAK
-769 PRTQNYVEHEGGK
+769 PRSQNYVEHEGGK

>member
-1 MIREIKMSN
+1 MSN

-16 GSLLLLLA
+16 GTFLLLLA
-24 VCYFFSPQVAYGQDY
+24 VCYFFSPQVAYGQDNF
-39 IYIKVKVTLMDKE
+39 IFIKVKVTLMDKE

-66 KDEKLD
+66 KDERLD
-72 QKYEIDD
+72 KSYEIDD
-79 ESGRSGSISVYPN
+79 ESGRSNSLAVYPN

-98 NLGYVSQ
+98 AIGYESQ
-105 TIKVGKEDNNK
+105 TIKTGKDNNK
-116 TIEVKLLLHKYT
+116 TIEVKLLMEEYT
-128 VTGAEVIRGRE
+128 FKEAKVKGDLNDIF
-139 DYVSGPKRHPAKLKG
+139 SGPARTVAKQEG
-154 NWYTIPF
+154 NWYKIPF
-161 NMTLK
+161 TLKLK
-166 REHFHHDSRVVMQP
+166 REHFHHDSRVVVQP
-180 VLYNLTRDT
+180 VLYNHTRDT

-212 FDIEENDPVGE
+212 FDIEENDPLGE

-230 KDSVINVTRLKQLP
+230 KDSVINVQRFKQLP

-256 RQIKNIPT
+256 RQIKNIPK
-264 RLKWRKVD
+264 RLKARKID
-272 LHSYSWVDSVYLE
+272 LHTYTWVDSIYKE
-285 NPNDECDCELRCL
+285 NPNDDCDCELRCL
-298 TENYNKVLYDT
+298 TEDYYKVLYDT
-309 ATVVA
+309 AAVVA
-314 VGVIR
+314 VGVVR

-329 IKEITDEKKIPKPV
+329 IKEITDENKIPKPV
-343 SKPRADSAKVDLQF
+343 QTPKADSAKVDLQF
-357 PNDGAQFDLSNEGNK
+357 PNNGARFDLSNEVNK
-372 RIVDELVEKL
+372 RIIDDLEEKL
-382 KALLGNKDAKR
+382 RALLGNKNAKR
-393 ISLTL
+393 INITL
-398 SCTSSPEGGYA
+398 FCTSSPEGGYA
-409 HNRDLSKARMLFA
+409 HNYSLSQERMRFA
-422 ARVLTDRLGED
+422 TNVLYGRLGAD
-433 KFRVSFEQDAD
+433 RDRVSFDQGAS

-481 KAMRSLPFYGDLLTN
+481 RAMRSLPFYGDLLTN

-511 TELRNP
+511 TEFRNP
-517 SLQETREEY
+517 SLQETRADY
-526 EKYGPGS
+526 EKYGPGPN
-533 RINEYMYWQLYTNAE
+533 INEYMYWQLYTNAE

-563 YPDKEAKETRV
+563 YPDKESKETRV

-588 SDTTLLAPFVGS
+588 SDTTLLAPFAGT

-615 ENGAYQSAMDHMQRV
+615 ENGAYQAAMDHMRRV
-630 KETEKTKFLHSI
+630 KETEKTRFLHSI

-647 GETGEELNV
+647 GERGKVLDV
-656 VARTSTR
+656 VARTSQR
-663 NCVSVL
+663 NRVSVL

-676 AAYKKVMEE
+676 AAYKTAMQ

-728 GLKAIAESDADVNK
+728 ELKAIAEGDADVNK
-742 LLFDEGDELYQRKQ
+742 LLFDEKDELYQRKQ
-756 DQYRRLLEKDRNK
+756 DQYRRLLEKDRAK
-769 PRTQNYVEHEGGK
+769 PRSQNYVEHEGGK

>member
-1 MIREIKMSN
+1 MSN
-10 NIFGKI
+10 NFFGKI
-16 GSLLLLLA
+16 GTFLLLLA
-24 VCYFFSPQVAYGQDY
+24 VCYFFSPQVAYGQDNF
-39 IYIKVKVTLMDKE
+39 IFIKVKVTLMDKE

-66 KDEKLD
+66 KDERLD
-72 QKYEIDD
+72 KSYEIDD
-79 ESGRSGSISVYPN
+79 ESGRSNSLAVYPN

-98 NLGYVSQ
+98 AIGYESQ
-105 TIKVGKEDNNK
+105 TIKTGKDNNK
-116 TIEVKLLLHKYT
+116 TIEVKLLMERYT
-128 VTGAEVIRGRE
+128 LMEAKVKGDLNDIF
-139 DYVSGPKRHPAKLKG
+139 SGPARTVAKQEG
-154 NWYTIPF
+154 NWYKIPF
-161 NMTLK
+161 TLKLK
-166 REHFHHDSRVVMQP
+166 REHFHHDSRVVVQP
-180 VLYNLTRDT
+180 VLYNHTRDT

-212 FDIEENDPVGE
+212 FDIEENDPLGE

-230 KDSVINVTRLKQLP
+230 KDSVINVQRFKQLP

-256 RQIKNIPT
+256 RQIKNIPK
-264 RLKWRKVD
+264 RLKARKID
-272 LHSYSWVDSVYLE
+272 LHTYTWVDSIYKE
-285 NPNDECDCELRCL
+285 NPNDDCDCELRCL
-298 TENYNKVLYDT
+298 TEDYYKVLYDT
-309 ATVVA
+309 AAVVA
-314 VGVIR
+314 VGVVR

-329 IKEITDEKKIPKPV
+329 IKEITDENKIPKPV
-343 SKPRADSAKVDLQF
+343 QTPKADSAKVDLQF
-357 PNDGAQFDLSNEGNK
+357 PNNGARFDLSNEVNK
-372 RIVDELVEKL
+372 RIIDDLEEKL
-382 KALLGNKDAKR
+382 RALLSNKNATR
-393 ISLTL
+393 INITL
-398 SCTSSPEGGYA
+398 SCTSSPEGGFA
-409 HNRDLSKARMLFA
+409 HNYSLSQERMRFA
-422 ARVLTDRLGED
+422 TNVLYGRLGAD
-433 KFRVSFEQDAD
+433 RDRVSFDQGAS

-481 KAMRSLPFYGDLLTN
+481 RAMRSLPFYGDLLTN

-511 TELRNP
+511 TEFRNP
-517 SLQETREEY
+517 SLQETRADY
-526 EKYGPGS
+526 EKYGPGPN
-533 RINEYMYWQLYTNAE
+533 INEYMYWQLYTNAE

-588 SDTTLLAPFVGS
+588 SDTTLLAPFAGT

-615 ENGAYQSAMDHMQRV
+615 ENGAYQAAMDHMRRV
-630 KETEKTKFLHSI
+630 KETEKTRFLHSI

-647 GETGEELNV
+647 GERGKVLDV
-656 VARTSTR
+656 VARTSQR
-663 NCVSVL
+663 NRVSVL

-676 AAYKKVMEE
+676 AAYKTAMQ

-728 GLKAIAESDADVNK
+728 ELKAIAEGDADVNK
-742 LLFDEGDELYQRKQ
+742 LLFDEKDELYQRKQ
-756 DQYRRLLEKDRNK
+756 DQYRRLLEKDRAK
-769 PRTQNYVEHEGGK
+769 PRSQNYVEHEGGK

>member
-1 MIREIKMSN
+1 MSN

-16 GSLLLLLA
+16 GILLLLLA
-24 VCYFFSPQVAYGQDY
+24 VCYFFSPQVAYGQDNF
-39 IYIKVKVTLMDKE
+39 IFIKVKVTLMDKE

-66 KDEKLD
+66 KDERLD
-72 QKYEIDD
+72 KSYEIDD
-79 ESGRSGSISVYPN
+79 ESGRSNSLAVYPN

-98 NLGYVSQ
+98 AIGYESQ
-105 TIKVGKEDNNK
+105 TIKTGKDNNK
-116 TIEVKLLLHKYT
+116 TIEVKLLMERYT
-128 VTGAEVIRGRE
+128 LMEAKVKGDLNDIF
-139 DYVSGPKRHPAKLKG
+139 SGPARTVAKQEG
-154 NWYTIPF
+154 NWYKIPF
-161 NMTLK
+161 TLKLK
-166 REHFHHDSRVVMQP
+166 REHFHHDSRVVVQP
-180 VLYNLTRDT
+180 VLYNHTRDT

-212 FDIEENDPVGE
+212 FDIEENDPLGE

-230 KDSVINVTRLKQLP
+230 KDSVINVQRFKQLP

-256 RQIKNIPT
+256 RQIKNIPK
-264 RLKWRKVD
+264 RLKARKID
-272 LHSYSWVDSVYLE
+272 LHTYTWVDSIYKE
-285 NPNDECDCELRCL
+285 NPNDDCDCELRCL
-298 TENYNKVLYDT
+298 TEDYYKVLYDT
-309 ATVVA
+309 AAVVA
-314 VGVIR
+314 VGVVR

-329 IKEITDEKKIPKPV
+329 IKEITDENKIPKPV
-343 SKPRADSAKVDLQF
+343 QTPKADSAKVDLQF
-357 PNDGAQFDLSNEGNK
+357 PNNGARFDLSNEVNK
-372 RIVDELVEKL
+372 RIIDDLEEKL
-382 KALLGNKDAKR
+382 RALLGNKNATR
-393 ISLTL
+393 INITL

-409 HNRDLSKARMLFA
+409 HNYSLSQERMRFA
-422 ARVLTDRLGED
+422 TNVLYGRLGAD
-433 KFRVSFEQDAD
+433 RDRVSFDQGAS

-481 KAMRSLPFYGDLLTN
+481 RAMRSLPFYGDLLTN

-511 TELRNP
+511 TEFRNP
-517 SLQETREEY
+517 SLQETRADY
-526 EKYGPGS
+526 EKYGPGPN
-533 RINEYMYWQLYTNAE
+533 INEYMYWQLYTNAE

-563 YPDKEAKETRV
+563 YPDKESKETRV

-588 SDTTLLAPFVGS
+588 SDTTLLAPFAGT

-615 ENGAYQSAMDHMQRV
+615 ENGAYQAAMDHMRRV
-630 KETEKTKFLHSI
+630 KETEKTRFLHSI

-647 GETGEELNV
+647 GERGKVLDV
-656 VARTSTR
+656 VARTSQR
-663 NCVSVL
+663 NRVSVL

-676 AAYKKVMEE
+676 AAYKTAMQ

-704 GIAKIDDAIDKA
+704 GISKIDDAIDKA

-728 GLKAIAESDADVNK
+728 ELKAIAEGDADVNK
-742 LLFDEGDELYQRKQ
+742 LLFDEKDELYQRKQ
-756 DQYRRLLEKDRNK
+756 DQYRRLLEKDRAK
-769 PRTQNYVEHEGGK
+769 PRSQNYVEHEGGK

>member
-1 MIREIKMSN
+1 MSN

-16 GSLLLLLA
+16 GTFLLLLA
-24 VCYFFSPQVAYGQDY
+24 VCYFFSPQVAYGQDNF
-39 IYIKVKVTLMDKE
+39 IFIKVKVTLMDKE

-66 KDEKLD
+66 KDERLD
-72 QKYEIDD
+72 KSYEIDD
-79 ESGRSGSISVYPN
+79 ESGRSNSIAVYPN

-98 NLGYVSQ
+98 AIGYESQ
-105 TIKVGKEDNNK
+105 TIKTGKDNNK
-116 TIEVKLLLHKYT
+116 TIEVKLLMEKYT
-128 VTGAEVIRGRE
+128 LMEAKVKGDLNDIF
-139 DYVSGPKRHPAKLKG
+139 SGPARTVAKQEG
-154 NWYTIPF
+154 NWYKIPF
-161 NMTLK
+161 TLKLK
-166 REHFHHDSRVVMQP
+166 REHFHHDSRVVVQP
-180 VLYNLTRDT
+180 VLYNHTRDT

-212 FDIEENDPVGE
+212 FDIEENDPLGE

-230 KDSVINVTRLKQLP
+230 KDSVINVQRFKQLP

-256 RQIKNIPT
+256 RQIKNIPK
-264 RLKWRKVD
+264 RLKARKID
-272 LHSYSWVDSVYLE
+272 LHTYTWVDSIYKE
-285 NPNDECDCELRCL
+285 NPNDDCDCELRCL
-298 TENYNKVLYDT
+298 TEDYYKVLYDT
-309 ATVVA
+309 AAVVA
-314 VGVIR
+314 VGVVR

-329 IKEITDEKKIPKPV
+329 IKEITDENKIPKPV
-343 SKPRADSAKVDLQF
+343 QTPKADSAKVDLQF
-357 PNDGAQFDLSNEGNK
+357 PNNGARFDLSNEVNK
-372 RIVDELVEKL
+372 RIIDDLEEKL
-382 KALLGNKDAKR
+382 RALLGNKNATR
-393 ISLTL
+393 INITL
-398 SCTSSPEGGYA
+398 SCTSSPEGGFA
-409 HNRDLSKARMLFA
+409 HNYSLSQERMRFA
-422 ARVLTDRLGED
+422 TNVLYGRLGAD
-433 KFRVSFEQDAD
+433 RDRVSFDQGAS

-481 KAMRSLPFYGDLLTN
+481 RAMRSLPFYGDLLTN

-511 TELRNP
+511 TEFRNP
-517 SLQETREEY
+517 SLQETRADY
-526 EKYGPGS
+526 EKYGPGPN
-533 RINEYMYWQLYTNAE
+533 INEYMYWQLYTNAE

-563 YPDKEAKETRV
+563 YPDKESKETRV

-588 SDTTLLAPFVGS
+588 SDTTLLAPFAGT

-615 ENGAYQSAMDHMQRV
+615 ENGAYQAAMDHMRRV
-630 KETEKTKFLHSI
+630 KETEKTRFLHSI

-647 GETGEELNV
+647 GERGKVLDV
-656 VARTSTR
+656 VARTSQR
-663 NCVSVL
+663 NRVSVL
-669 LHIDQNE
+669 LHVDQNE
-676 AAYKKVMEE
+676 AAYKTAMQ

-728 GLKAIAESDADVNK
+728 ELKAIAEGDADVNK
-742 LLFDEGDELYQRKQ
+742 LLFDEKDELYQRKQ
-756 DQYRRLLEKDRNK
+756 DQYRRLLEKDRAK
-769 PRTQNYVEHEGGK
+769 PRSQNYVEHEGGK

>member
-1 MIREIKMSN
+1 MSN

-16 GSLLLLLA
+16 GTFLLLLA
-24 VCYFFSPQVAYGQDY
+24 VCYFFSPQVAYGQDNF
-39 IYIKVKVTLMDKE
+39 IFIKVKVTLMDKE

-66 KDEKLD
+66 KDERLD
-72 QKYEIDD
+72 KSYEIDD
-79 ESGRSGSISVYPN
+79 ESGRSNSLAVYPN

-98 NLGYVSQ
+98 AIGYESQ
-105 TIKVGKEDNNK
+105 TIKTGKDNNK
-116 TIEVKLLLHKYT
+116 TIEVKLLMEKYT
-128 VTGAEVIRGRE
+128 LMEAKVKGDLNDIF
-139 DYVSGPKRHPAKLKG
+139 SGPARTVAKQEG
-154 NWYTIPF
+154 NWYKIPF
-161 NMTLK
+161 TLKLK
-166 REHFHHDSRVVMQP
+166 REHFHHDSRVVVQP
-180 VLYNLTRDT
+180 VLYNHTRDT

-212 FDIEENDPVGE
+212 FDIEENDPLGE

-230 KDSVINVTRLKQLP
+230 KDSVINVQRFKQLP

-256 RQIKNIPT
+256 RQIKNIPK
-264 RLKWRKVD
+264 RLKARKID
-272 LHSYSWVDSVYLE
+272 LHTYTWVDSIYKE
-285 NPNDECDCELRCL
+285 NPNDDCDCELRCL
-298 TENYNKVLYDT
+298 TEDYYKVLYDT
-309 ATVVA
+309 AAVVA
-314 VGVIR
+314 VGVVR

-329 IKEITDEKKIPKPV
+329 IKEITDENKIPKPV
-343 SKPRADSAKVDLQF
+343 QTPKADSAKVDLQF
-357 PNDGAQFDLSNEGNK
+357 PNNGARFDLSNEVNK
-372 RIVDELVEKL
+372 RIIDDLEEKL
-382 KALLGNKDAKR
+382 RALLGNKNATR
-393 ISLTL
+393 INITL

-409 HNRDLSKARMLFA
+409 HNYSLSQERMRFA
-422 ARVLTDRLGED
+422 TNVLYGRLGAD
-433 KFRVSFEQDAD
+433 RDRVSFDQGAS

-481 KAMRSLPFYGDLLTN
+481 RAMRSLPFYGDLLTN

-511 TELRNP
+511 TEFRNP
-517 SLQETREEY
+517 SLQETRADY
-526 EKYGPGS
+526 EKYGPGPN
-533 RINEYMYWQLYTNAE
+533 INEYMYWQLYTNAE

-563 YPDKEAKETRV
+563 YPDKESKETRV

-588 SDTTLLAPFVGS
+588 SDTTLLAPFAGT

-615 ENGAYQSAMDHMQRV
+615 ENGAYQAAMDHMRRV
-630 KETEKTKFLHSI
+630 KETEKTRFLHSI

-647 GETGEELNV
+647 GERGKVLDV
-656 VARTSTR
+656 VARTSQR
-663 NCVSVL
+663 NRVSVL

-676 AAYKKVMEE
+676 AAYKTAMQ

-728 GLKAIAESDADVNK
+728 ELKAIAEGDADVNK
-742 LLFDEGDELYQRKQ
+742 LLFDEKDELYQRKQ
-756 DQYRRLLEKDRNK
+756 DQYRRLLEKDRAK
-769 PRTQNYVEHEGGK
+769 PRSQNYVEHEGGK
-782 QWGPKWKGHHV
+782 QWGPKWNGHHV

>member
-1 MIREIKMSN
+1 MSN

-16 GSLLLLLA
+16 GILLLLLA
-24 VCYFFSPQVAYGQDY
+24 VCYFFSPQVAYGQDNF
-39 IYIKVKVTLMDKE
+39 IFIKVKVTLMDKE
-52 GENPSGDSPVGVII
+52 GENPSGDSPVGVLI
-66 KDEKLD
+66 KDERLD
-72 QKYEIDD
+72 KSYEIDD
-79 ESGRSGSISVYPN
+79 ESGRSNSLAVYPN

-98 NLGYVSQ
+98 AIGYESQ
-105 TIKVGKEDNNK
+105 TIKTGKDNNK
-116 TIEVKLLLHKYT
+116 TIEVKLLMEKYT
-128 VTGAEVIRGRE
+128 LMEAKVKGDLNDIF
-139 DYVSGPKRHPAKLKG
+139 SGPARTVAKQEG
-154 NWYTIPF
+154 NWYKIPF
-161 NMTLK
+161 TLKLK
-166 REHFHHDSRVVMQP
+166 REHFHHDSRVVVQP
-180 VLYNLTRDT
+180 VLYNHTRDT

-212 FDIEENDPVGE
+212 FDIEENDPLGE

-230 KDSVINVTRLKQLP
+230 KDSVINVQRFKQLP

-256 RQIKNIPT
+256 RQIKNIPK
-264 RLKWRKVD
+264 RLKARKID
-272 LHSYSWVDSVYLE
+272 LHTYTWVDSIYKE
-285 NPNDECDCELRCL
+285 NPNDDCDCELRCL
-298 TENYNKVLYDT
+298 TEDYYKVLYDT
-309 ATVVA
+309 AAVVA
-314 VGVIR
+314 VGVVR

-329 IKEITDEKKIPKPV
+329 IKEITDENKIPKPV
-343 SKPRADSAKVDLQF
+343 QTPKADSAKVDLQF
-357 PNDGAQFDLSNEGNK
+357 PNNGARFDLSNEVNK
-372 RIVDELVEKL
+372 RIIDDLEEKL
-382 KALLGNKDAKR
+382 RALLGNKNATR
-393 ISLTL
+393 INITL
-398 SCTSSPEGGYA
+398 SCTSSPEGGFA
-409 HNRDLSKARMLFA
+409 HNYSLSQERMRFA
-422 ARVLTDRLGED
+422 TNVLYGRLGAD
-433 KFRVSFEQDAD
+433 RDRVSFDQGAS

-481 KAMRSLPFYGDLLTN
+481 RAMRSLPFYGDLLTN

-511 TELRNP
+511 TEFRNP
-517 SLQETREEY
+517 SLQETRADY
-526 EKYGPGS
+526 EKYGPGPN
-533 RINEYMYWQLYTNAE
+533 INEYMYWQLYTNAE

-563 YPDKEAKETRV
+563 YPDKESKETRV

-588 SDTTLLAPFVGS
+588 SDTTLLAPFAGT

-615 ENGAYQSAMDHMQRV
+615 ENGAYQAAMDHMRRV
-630 KETEKTKFLHSI
+630 KETEKTRFLHSI

-647 GETGEELNV
+647 GERGKVLDV
-656 VARTSTR
+656 VARTSQR
-663 NCVSVL
+663 NRVSVL

-676 AAYKKVMEE
+676 AAYKTAMQ

-728 GLKAIAESDADVNK
+728 ELKAIAEGDADVNK
-742 LLFDEGDELYQRKQ
+742 LLFDEKDELYQRKQ
-756 DQYRRLLEKDRNK
+756 DQYHRLLEKDRAK
-769 PRTQNYVEHEGGK
+769 PRSQNYVEHEGGK

>member
-1 MIREIKMSN
+1 MSK
-10 NIFGKI
+10 NIFGKK
-16 GSLLLLLA
+16 GTFLLLLA
-24 VCYFFSPQVAYGQDY
+24 VCYFFSPQVAYGQDNF
-39 IYIKVKVTLMDKE
+39 IFIKVKVTLMDKE

-66 KDEKLD
+66 KDERLD
-72 QKYEIDD
+72 KSYEIDD
-79 ESGRSGSISVYPN
+79 ESGRSNSLAVYPN

-98 NLGYVSQ
+98 AIGYESQ
-105 TIKVGKEDNNK
+105 TIKTGKDNNK
-116 TIEVKLLLHKYT
+116 TIEVKLLMEEYT
-128 VTGAEVIRGRE
+128 FRE
-139 DYVSGPKRHPAKLKG
+139 AKVKRDLNDIFSGPARTVAKQEG
-154 NWYTIPF
+154 NWYKIPF
-161 NMTLK
+161 TLKLK
-166 REHFHHDSRVVMQP
+166 REHFHHDSRVVVQP
-180 VLYNLTRDT
+180 VLYNHTRDT

-212 FDIEENDPVGE
+212 FDIEENDPLGE

-230 KDSVINVTRLKQLP
+230 KDSVINVQRFKQLP

-256 RQIKNIPT
+256 RQIKNIPK
-264 RLKWRKVD
+264 RLKARKID
-272 LHSYSWVDSVYLE
+272 LHTYTWVDSIYKE
-285 NPNDECDCELRCL
+285 NPNDDCDCELRCL
-298 TENYNKVLYDT
+298 TEDYYKVLYDT
-309 ATVVA
+309 AAVVA
-314 VGVIR
+314 VGVVR

-329 IKEITDEKKIPKPV
+329 IKEITDENKIPKPV
-343 SKPRADSAKVDLQF
+343 QTPKADSAKVDLQF
-357 PNDGAQFDLSNEGNK
+357 PNNGARFDLSNEVNK
-372 RIVDELVEKL
+372 RIIDDLEEKL
-382 KALLGNKDAKR
+382 RALLGNKNAKR
-393 ISLTL
+393 INITL

-409 HNRDLSKARMLFA
+409 HNYSLSQERMRFA
-422 ARVLTDRLGED
+422 TNVLYGRLGAD
-433 KFRVSFEQDAD
+433 RDRVSFDQGAS

-481 KAMRSLPFYGDLLTN
+481 RAMRSLPFYGDLLTN

-517 SLQETREEY
+517 SLQETRADY
-526 EKYGPGS
+526 EKYGPGPN
-533 RINEYMYWQLYTNAE
+533 INEYMYWQLYTNAE

-588 SDTTLLAPFVGS
+588 SDTTLLAPFAGT

-615 ENGAYQSAMDHMQRV
+615 ENGAYQAAMDHMRRV
-630 KETEKTKFLHSI
+630 KETEKTRFLHSI

-647 GETGEELNV
+647 GERGKVLDV
-656 VARTSTR
+656 VARTSQR
-663 NCVSVL
+663 NRVSVL

-676 AAYKKVMEE
+676 AAYKTAMQ

-728 GLKAIAESDADVNK
+728 ELKAIAEGDADVNK
-742 LLFDEGDELYQRKQ
+742 LLFDEKDELYQRKQ
-756 DQYRRLLEKDRNK
+756 DQYRRLLEKDRAK
-769 PRTQNYVEHEGGK
+769 PRSQNYVEHEGGK

>member
-1 MIREIKMSN
+1 MIRKIKMSN

-16 GSLLLLLA
+16 GILLLLLA
-24 VCYFFSPQVAYGQDY
+24 VCYFFSPQVAYGQDNF
-39 IYIKVKVTLMDKE
+39 IFIKVKVTLMDKE
-52 GENPSGDSPVGVII
+52 GENPSGDSPIGVII
-66 KDEKLD
+66 KDERLD
-72 QKYEIDD
+72 KSYEIDD
-79 ESGRSGSISVYPN
+79 ESGRSNSLAVYPN

-98 NLGYVSQ
+98 AIGYESQ
-105 TIKVGKEDNNK
+105 TIKTGKDNNK
-116 TIEVKLLLHKYT
+116 TIEVKLLMEKYT
-128 VTGAEVIRGRE
+128 LMEAKVKGDLNDIF
-139 DYVSGPKRHPAKLKG
+139 SGPARTVAKQEG
-154 NWYTIPF
+154 NWYKIPF
-161 NMTLK
+161 TLKLK
-166 REHFHHDSRVVMQP
+166 REHFHHDSRVVVQP
-180 VLYNLTRDT
+180 VLYNHTRDT

-212 FDIEENDPVGE
+212 FDIEENDPLGE

-230 KDSVINVTRLKQLP
+230 KDSVINVQRFKQLP

-256 RQIKNIPT
+256 RQIKNIPK
-264 RLKWRKVD
+264 RLKARKID
-272 LHSYSWVDSVYLE
+272 LHTYTWVDSIYKE
-285 NPNDECDCELRCL
+285 NPNDDCDCELRCL
-298 TENYNKVLYDT
+298 TEDYYKVLYDT
-309 ATVVA
+309 AAVVA
-314 VGVIR
+314 VGVVR

-329 IKEITDEKKIPKPV
+329 IKEITDENKIPKPV
-343 SKPRADSAKVDLQF
+343 QTPKADSAKVDLQF
-357 PNDGAQFDLSNEGNK
+357 PNNGARFDLSNEVNK
-372 RIVDELVEKL
+372 RIIDDLEEKL
-382 KALLGNKDAKR
+382 RALLSNKNATR
-393 ISLTL
+393 INITL
-398 SCTSSPEGGYA
+398 SCTSSPEGGFA
-409 HNRDLSKARMLFA
+409 HNYSLSQERMRFA
-422 ARVLTDRLGED
+422 TNVLYGRLGAD
-433 KFRVSFEQDAD
+433 RDRVSFDQGAS

-481 KAMRSLPFYGDLLTN
+481 RAMRSLPFYGDLLTN

-511 TELRNP
+511 TEFRNP
-517 SLQETREEY
+517 SLQETRADY
-526 EKYGPGS
+526 EKYGPGPN
-533 RINEYMYWQLYTNAE
+533 INEYMYWQLYTNAE

-563 YPDKEAKETRV
+563 YPDKESKETRV

-588 SDTTLLAPFVGS
+588 SDTTLLAPFAGT

-615 ENGAYQSAMDHMQRV
+615 ENGAYQAAMDHMRRV
-630 KETEKTKFLHSI
+630 KETEKTRFLHSI

-647 GETGEELNV
+647 GERGKVLDV
-656 VARTSTR
+656 VARTSQR
-663 NCVSVL
+663 NRVSVL

-676 AAYKKVMEE
+676 AAYKTAMQ

-728 GLKAIAESDADVNK
+728 ELKAIAEGDADVNK
-742 LLFDEGDELYQRKQ
+742 LLFDEKDELYQRKQ
-756 DQYRRLLEKDRNK
+756 DQYRRLLEKDRAK
-769 PRTQNYVEHEGGK
+769 PRSQNYVEHEGGK

>member
-1 MIREIKMSN
+1 MSN

-16 GSLLLLLA
+16 GILLLLLA
-24 VCYFFSPQVAYGQDY
+24 VCYFFSPQVAYGQDNF
-39 IYIKVKVTLMDKE
+39 IFIKVKVTLMDKE

-66 KDEKLD
+66 KDERLD
-72 QKYEIDD
+72 KSYEIDD
-79 ESGRSGSISVYPN
+79 ESGRSNSLAVYPN

-98 NLGYVSQ
+98 AIGYESQ
-105 TIKVGKEDNNK
+105 TIKTGKDNNK
-116 TIEVKLLLHKYT
+116 TIEVKLLMEKYT
-128 VTGAEVIRGRE
+128 LMEAKVKGDLNDIF
-139 DYVSGPKRHPAKLKG
+139 SGPARTVAKQEG
-154 NWYTIPF
+154 NWYKIPF
-161 NMTLK
+161 TLKLK
-166 REHFHHDSRVVMQP
+166 REHFHHDSRVVVQP
-180 VLYNLTRDT
+180 VLYNHTRDT

-212 FDIEENDPVGE
+212 FDIEENDPLGE

-230 KDSVINVTRLKQLP
+230 KDSVINVQRFKQLP

-256 RQIKNIPT
+256 RQIKNIPK
-264 RLKWRKVD
+264 RLKARKID
-272 LHSYSWVDSVYLE
+272 LHTYTWVDSIYKE
-285 NPNDECDCELRCL
+285 NPNDDCDCELRCL
-298 TENYNKVLYDT
+298 TEDYYKVLYDT
-309 ATVVA
+309 AAVVA
-314 VGVIR
+314 VGVVR

-329 IKEITDEKKIPKPV
+329 IKEITDENKIPKPV
-343 SKPRADSAKVDLQF
+343 QTPKADSAKVDLQF
-357 PNDGAQFDLSNEGNK
+357 PNNGARFDLSNEVNK
-372 RIVDELVEKL
+372 RIIDDLEEKL
-382 KALLGNKDAKR
+382 RALLGNKNATR
-393 ISLTL
+393 INITL
-398 SCTSSPEGGYA
+398 SCTSSPEGGFA
-409 HNRDLSKARMLFA
+409 HNYSLSQERMRFA
-422 ARVLTDRLGED
+422 TNVLYGRLGAD
-433 KFRVSFEQDAD
+433 RDRVSFDQGAS

-481 KAMRSLPFYGDLLTN
+481 RAMRSLPFYGDLLTN

-511 TELRNP
+511 TEFRNP
-517 SLQETREEY
+517 SLQETRADY
-526 EKYGPGS
+526 EKYGPGPN
-533 RINEYMYWQLYTNAE
+533 INEYMYWQLYTNAE

-588 SDTTLLAPFVGS
+588 SDTTLLAPFAGT

-615 ENGAYQSAMDHMQRV
+615 ENGAYQAAMDHMRRV
-630 KETEKTKFLHSI
+630 KETEKTRFLHSI

-647 GETGEELNV
+647 GERGKVLDV
-656 VARTSTR
+656 VARTSQR
-663 NCVSVL
+663 NRVSVL

-676 AAYKKVMEE
+676 AAYKTAMQ

-728 GLKAIAESDADVNK
+728 ELKAIAEGDADVNK
-742 LLFDEGDELYQRKQ
+742 LLFDEKDELYQRKQ
-756 DQYRRLLEKDRNK
+756 DQYRRLLEKDRAK
-769 PRTQNYVEHEGGK
+769 PRSQNFVEHEGGK
-782 QWGPKWKGHHV
+782 QWGPKWNGHHV

>member
-1 MIREIKMSN
+1 MSN

-16 GSLLLLLA
+16 GTFLLLLA
-24 VCYFFSPQVAYGQDY
+24 VCYFFSPQVAYGQDNF
-39 IYIKVKVTLMDKE
+39 IFIKVKVTLMDKE

-66 KDEKLD
+66 KDERLD
-72 QKYEIDD
+72 KSYEIDD
-79 ESGRSGSISVYPN
+79 ESGRSNSLAVYPN

-98 NLGYVSQ
+98 AIGYESQ
-105 TIKVGKEDNNK
+105 TIKTGKDNNK
-116 TIEVKLLLHKYT
+116 TIEVKLLMEKYT
-128 VTGAEVIRGRE
+128 LMEAKVKGDLNDIF
-139 DYVSGPKRHPAKLKG
+139 SGPARTVAKQEG
-154 NWYTIPF
+154 NWYKIPF
-161 NMTLK
+161 TLKLK
-166 REHFHHDSRVVMQP
+166 REHFHHDSRVVVQP
-180 VLYNLTRDT
+180 VLYNHTRDT

-212 FDIEENDPVGE
+212 FDIEENDPLGE

-230 KDSVINVTRLKQLP
+230 KDSVINVQRFKQLP

-256 RQIKNIPT
+256 RQIKNIPK
-264 RLKWRKVD
+264 RLKARKID
-272 LHSYSWVDSVYLE
+272 LHTYTWVDSIYKE
-285 NPNDECDCELRCL
+285 NPNDDCDCELRCL
-298 TENYNKVLYDT
+298 TEDYYKVLYDT
-309 ATVVA
+309 AAVVA
-314 VGVIR
+314 VGVVR

-329 IKEITDEKKIPKPV
+329 IKEITDENKIPKPV
-343 SKPRADSAKVDLQF
+343 QTPKADSAKVDLQF
-357 PNDGAQFDLSNEGNK
+357 PNNGARFDLSNEVNK
-372 RIVDELVEKL
+372 RIIDDLEEKL
-382 KALLGNKDAKR
+382 RALLSNKNATR
-393 ISLTL
+393 INITL
-398 SCTSSPEGGYA
+398 SCTSSPEGGFA
-409 HNRDLSKARMLFA
+409 HNYSLSQERMRFA
-422 ARVLTDRLGED
+422 TNVLYGRLGAD
-433 KFRVSFEQDAD
+433 RDRVSFDQGAS

-481 KAMRSLPFYGDLLTN
+481 RAMRSLPFYGDLLTN

-511 TELRNP
+511 TEFRNP
-517 SLQETREEY
+517 SLQETRADY
-526 EKYGPGS
+526 EKYGPGPN
-533 RINEYMYWQLYTNAE
+533 INEYMYWQLYTNAE

-588 SDTTLLAPFVGS
+588 SDTTLLAPFAGT

-615 ENGAYQSAMDHMQRV
+615 ENGAYQAAMDHMRRV
-630 KETEKTKFLHSI
+630 KETEKTRFLHSI

-647 GETGEELNV
+647 GERGKVLDV
-656 VARTSTR
+656 VARTSQR
-663 NCVSVL
+663 NRVSVL

-676 AAYKKVMEE
+676 AAYKTAMQ

-728 GLKAIAESDADVNK
+728 ELKAIAEGDADVNK
-742 LLFDEGDELYQRKQ
+742 LLFDEKDELYQRKQ

-769 PRTQNYVEHEGGK
+769 PRSQNYVEHEGGK

>member
-1 MIREIKMSN
+1 MSN

-16 GSLLLLLA
+16 GTFLLLLA
-24 VCYFFSPQVAYGQDY
+24 VCYFFFPQVAYGQDNF
-39 IYIKVKVTLMDKE
+39 IFIKVKVTLMDKE

-66 KDEKLD
+66 KDERLD
-72 QKYEIDD
+72 KSYEIDD
-79 ESGRSGSISVYPN
+79 ESGRSNSLAVYPN

-98 NLGYVSQ
+98 AIGYESQ
-105 TIKVGKEDNNK
+105 TIKTGKDNNK
-116 TIEVKLLLHKYT
+116 TIEVKLLMERYT
-128 VTGAEVIRGRE
+128 LMEAKVKGDLNDIF
-139 DYVSGPKRHPAKLKG
+139 SGPARTVAKQEG
-154 NWYTIPF
+154 NWYKIPF
-161 NMTLK
+161 TLKLK
-166 REHFHHDSRVVMQP
+166 REHFHHDSRVVVQP
-180 VLYNLTRDT
+180 VLYNHTRDT

-212 FDIEENDPVGE
+212 FDIEENDPLGE

-230 KDSVINVTRLKQLP
+230 KDSVINVQRFKQLP

-256 RQIKNIPT
+256 RQIKNIPK
-264 RLKWRKVD
+264 RLKARKID
-272 LHSYSWVDSVYLE
+272 LHTYTWVDSIYKE
-285 NPNDECDCELRCL
+285 NPNDDCDCELRCL
-298 TENYNKVLYDT
+298 TEDYYKVLYDT
-309 ATVVA
+309 AAVVA
-314 VGVIR
+314 VGVVR

-329 IKEITDEKKIPKPV
+329 IKEITDENKIPKPV
-343 SKPRADSAKVDLQF
+343 QTPKADSAKVDLQF
-357 PNDGAQFDLSNEGNK
+357 PNNGARFDLSNEVNK
-372 RIVDELVEKL
+372 RIIDDLEEKL
-382 KALLGNKDAKR
+382 RALLSNKNATR
-393 ISLTL
+393 INITL
-398 SCTSSPEGGYA
+398 SCTSSPEGGFA
-409 HNRDLSKARMLFA
+409 HNYSLSQERMRFA
-422 ARVLTDRLGED
+422 TNVLYGRLGAD
-433 KFRVSFEQDAD
+433 RDRVSFDQGAS

-481 KAMRSLPFYGDLLTN
+481 RAMRSLPFYGDLLTN

-511 TELRNP
+511 TEFRNP
-517 SLQETREEY
+517 SLQETRADY
-526 EKYGPGS
+526 EKYGPGPN
-533 RINEYMYWQLYTNAE
+533 INEYMYWQLYTNAE

-563 YPDKEAKETRV
+563 YPDKESKETRV

-588 SDTTLLAPFVGS
+588 SDTTLLAPFAGT

-615 ENGAYQSAMDHMQRV
+615 ENGAYQAAMDHMRRV
-630 KETEKTKFLHSI
+630 KETEKTRFLHSI

-647 GETGEELNV
+647 GERGKVLDV
-656 VARTSTR
+656 VARTSQR
-663 NCVSVL
+663 NRVSVL

-676 AAYKKVMEE
+676 AAYKTAMQ

-728 GLKAIAESDADVNK
+728 ELKAIAEGDADVNK
-742 LLFDEGDELYQRKQ
+742 LLFDEKDELYQRKQ

-769 PRTQNYVEHEGGK
+769 PRSQNYVEHEGGK

>member
-1 MIREIKMSN
+1 MIRKIKMSN

-16 GSLLLLLA
+16 GTFLLLLA
-24 VCYFFSPQVAYGQDY
+24 VCYFFSPQVAYGQDNF
-39 IYIKVKVTLMDKE
+39 IFIKVKVTLMDKE

-66 KDEKLD
+66 KDERLD
-72 QKYEIDD
+72 KSYEIDD
-79 ESGRSGSISVYPN
+79 ESGRSNSLAVYPN

-98 NLGYVSQ
+98 AIGYESQ
-105 TIKVGKEDNNK
+105 TIKTGKDNNK
-116 TIEVKLLLHKYT
+116 TIEVKLLMEKYT
-128 VTGAEVIRGRE
+128 LMEAKVKGDLNDIF
-139 DYVSGPKRHPAKLKG
+139 SGPARTVAKQEG
-154 NWYTIPF
+154 NWYKIPF
-161 NMTLK
+161 TLKLK
-166 REHFHHDSRVVMQP
+166 REHFHHDSRVVVQP
-180 VLYNLTRDT
+180 VLYNHTRDT

-212 FDIEENDPVGE
+212 FDIEENDPLGE

-230 KDSVINVTRLKQLP
+230 KDSVINVQRFKQLP

-256 RQIKNIPT
+256 RQIKNIPK
-264 RLKWRKVD
+264 RLKARKID
-272 LHSYSWVDSVYLE
+272 LHTYTWVDSIYKE
-285 NPNDECDCELRCL
+285 NPNDDCDCELRCL
-298 TENYNKVLYDT
+298 TEDYYKVLYDT
-309 ATVVA
+309 AAVVA
-314 VGVIR
+314 VGVVR

-329 IKEITDEKKIPKPV
+329 IKEITDENKIPKPV
-343 SKPRADSAKVDLQF
+343 QTPKADSAKVDLQF
-357 PNDGAQFDLSNEGNK
+357 PNNGARFDLSNEVNK
-372 RIVDELVEKL
+372 RIIDDLEEKL
-382 KALLGNKDAKR
+382 RALLGNKNATR
-393 ISLTL
+393 INITL

-409 HNRDLSKARMLFA
+409 HNYSLSQERMRFA
-422 ARVLTDRLGED
+422 TNVLYGRLGAD
-433 KFRVSFEQDAD
+433 RDRVSFDQGAS

-481 KAMRSLPFYGDLLTN
+481 RAMRSLPFYGDLLTN

-511 TELRNP
+511 TEFRNP
-517 SLQETREEY
+517 SLQETRADY
-526 EKYGPGS
+526 EKYGPGPN
-533 RINEYMYWQLYTNAE
+533 INEYMYWQLYTNAE

-588 SDTTLLAPFVGS
+588 SDTTLLAPFAGT

-615 ENGAYQSAMDHMQRV
+615 ENGAYQAAMDHMRRV
-630 KETEKTKFLHSI
+630 KETEKTRFLHSI

-647 GETGEELNV
+647 GERGKVLDV
-656 VARTSTR
+656 VARTSQR
-663 NCVSVL
+663 NRVSVL

-676 AAYKKVMEE
+676 AAYKTAMQ

-728 GLKAIAESDADVNK
+728 ELKAIAEGDADVNK
-742 LLFDEGDELYQRKQ
+742 LLFDEKDELYQRKQ
-756 DQYRRLLEKDRNK
+756 DQYRRLLEKDRAK
-769 PRTQNYVEHEGGK
+769 PRSQNYVEHEGGK
-782 QWGPKWKGHHV
+782 QWGPKWNGHHV

>member
-1 MIREIKMSN
+1 MSN

-16 GSLLLLLA
+16 GTFLLLLA
-24 VCYFFSPQVAYGQDY
+24 VCYFFSPQVAYGQDNF
-39 IYIKVKVTLMDKE
+39 IFIKVKVTLMDKE

-66 KDEKLD
+66 KDERLD
-72 QKYEIDD
+72 KSYEIDD
-79 ESGRSGSISVYPN
+79 ESGRSNSLAVYPN

-98 NLGYVSQ
+98 AIGYESQ
-105 TIKVGKEDNNK
+105 TIKTGKDNNK
-116 TIEVKLLLHKYT
+116 TIEVKLLMERYT
-128 VTGAEVIRGRE
+128 LMEAKVKGDLNDIF
-139 DYVSGPKRHPAKLKG
+139 SGPARTVAKQEG
-154 NWYTIPF
+154 NWYKIPF
-161 NMTLK
+161 TLKLK
-166 REHFHHDSRVVMQP
+166 REHFHHDSRVVVQP
-180 VLYNLTRDT
+180 VLYNHTRDT

-212 FDIEENDPVGE
+212 FDIEENDPLGE

-230 KDSVINVTRLKQLP
+230 KDSVINVQRFKQLP

-256 RQIKNIPT
+256 RQIKNIPK
-264 RLKWRKVD
+264 RLKARKID
-272 LHSYSWVDSVYLE
+272 LHTYTWVDSIYKE
-285 NPNDECDCELRCL
+285 NPNDDCDCELRCL
-298 TENYNKVLYDT
+298 TEDYYKVLYDT
-309 ATVVA
+309 AAVVA
-314 VGVIR
+314 VGVVR

-329 IKEITDEKKIPKPV
+329 IKEITDENKIPKPV
-343 SKPRADSAKVDLQF
+343 QTPKADSAKVDLQF
-357 PNDGAQFDLSNEGNK
+357 PNNGARFDLSNEVNK
-372 RIVDELVEKL
+372 RIIDDLEEKL
-382 KALLGNKDAKR
+382 RALLSNKNATR
-393 ISLTL
+393 INITL
-398 SCTSSPEGGYA
+398 SCTSSPEGGFA
-409 HNRDLSKARMLFA
+409 HNYSLSQERMRFA
-422 ARVLTDRLGED
+422 TNVLYGRLGAD
-433 KFRVSFEQDAD
+433 RDRVSFDQGAS

-481 KAMRSLPFYGDLLTN
+481 RAMRSLPFYGELLTN

-511 TELRNP
+511 TEFRNP
-517 SLQETREEY
+517 SLQETRADY
-526 EKYGPGS
+526 EKYGPGPN
-533 RINEYMYWQLYTNAE
+533 INEYMYWQLYTNAE

-563 YPDKEAKETRV
+563 YPDKESKETRV

-588 SDTTLLAPFVGS
+588 SDTTLLAPFAGT

-615 ENGAYQSAMDHMQRV
+615 ENGAYQAAMDHMRRV
-630 KETEKTKFLHSI
+630 KETEKTRFLHSI

-647 GETGEELNV
+647 GERGKVLDV
-656 VARTSTR
+656 VARTSQR
-663 NCVSVL
+663 NRVSVL

-676 AAYKKVMEE
+676 AAYKTAMQ

-728 GLKAIAESDADVNK
+728 ELKAIAEGDADVNK
-742 LLFDEGDELYQRKQ
+742 LLFDEKDELYQRKQ
-756 DQYRRLLEKDRNK
+756 DQYRRLLEKDRAK
-769 PRTQNYVEHEGGK
+769 PRSQNYVEHEGGK